1 MINTDLVTDVS
12 TPSTIPGS
20 DTQVGI
26 EINPAVAELGSN
38 LGSGDTVVSAPRPTV
53 RTFQPS
59 NSLEP
64 MLEKAGN
71 IVSLGAYLTEES
83 LYRAIYD
90 GLEEP
95 EFQRDSTFDAA
106 KTLQQDRE
114 AVKLNPDFHK
124 ELLGS
129 VSNDDYQY
137 RWGRIKDK
145 QIAQTAMSEAPV
157 GAFVGAVMDADLLL
171 GLGVTKAVR
180 IIGLA
185 TRIGAPYAL
194 SVIAGTKRS
203 LAAGGAVLGGTVVG
217 STSYALGRSNEH
229 VLWDAVGGAVGG
241 LLDGFTAAPK
251 VSRVM
256 PTVNNPRPVVFDD
269 TTDAIVSGK
278 FNRPDLDLQ
287 DSPVPY
293 YKGASGKRVRVEPSS
308 AGHVTREVQDIS
320 EVGKYSRLVKSGR
333 LVLPKDTPVVYIPEE
348 DALYITKGALGTPEG
363 QGALLR
369 ELGARATASRVL
381 GKETVLDMIDHV
393 QHLAAAG
400 NSTAKAALDFASNAP
415 DLYKGITALGR
426 YVELNAANV
435 NDSVIN
441 RLLVSVREW
450 LRGMGV
456 HVQYTDTDL
465 VQMIRKSMKEVPE
478 HGSYP
483 NKGIV
488 YHGTTVRGIDQLRMQ
503 YAKSGEGAQAFGYG
517 HYVTTDE
524 GLAAAYKANVGTIKG
539 VHPEAGTV
547 YALRRNF
554 DDSEVVDFDSTVQ
567 PQKVTEVFNQHGI
580 TSGTGKDMYNALSAK
595 LGSDKAASDALVAG
609 GVKGNKYKTG
619 RARKGKG
626 DASNYVVFE
635 DSGLTLIRDLS
646 VNGRGAKTGAV
657 PSSAGTGSAVGTAGP
672 VGGASVPPSAIS
684 QSAVPPNSVTA
695 PVGSTAPAGS
705 LPSTADLGAE
715 TVPLTQR
722 EAISTF
728 NPGFKQYVA
737 SWDKLNAYSPDLAN
751 KLLAN
756 PMDDVAESA
765 VVWGRSTWLEAD
777 RALYGLEQA
786 IKAEVPRWKS
796 WFPQTRA
803 RARAETAELGRAA
816 RQWLNNAQQIE
827 ARGGTP
833 VPPTDPRVKRIVDAY
848 TEGNFGTIMGTRAQE
863 AGVFGAD
870 ALSPSKYYVPVRHS
884 YLKMQEFVAQG
895 KGSWTDLHK
904 MYGQQIARIYPRLIT
919 PVENGGLG
927 LSPEALGKKFVYTQ
941 KLRQAD
947 PKAQAFR
954 GTTQDELAEVLR
966 AEGVEEGKIKGLLST
981 LQPKADEAGKQKN
994 LRTRMDWDY
1003 EGTYLG
1009 SKGQVMSINEFMDDD
1024 LLGSLQTYARN
1035 MSGRIGLARVGFTK
1049 ESDLDDAIGKALDN
1063 LPAAER
1069 QKAQE
1074 FFGNVKAQLLGQPV
1088 GEAAPDW
1095 FRTLT
1100 SYGASTQLGNSGVYA
1115 IADYAQLVN
1124 EFGVSTVAK
1133 HFLKSLSGVINA
1145 KSITKEQAET
1155 IQQVISG
1162 QLFAEG
1168 RVRPYVT
1175 HLEDN
1180 WVGPAGSIH
1189 EVAQYGGQYIKYL
1202 NGSEFM
1208 RRHQINAV
1216 AGIMDELVGNLADVR
1231 KAQDSAKYFKSLN
1244 MSDTDIAA
1252 ATAQVQRHGT
1262 VIDNWD
1268 AAVKTKMM
1276 NTLISATDN
1285 IAITIR
1291 AGEQPAFIEHSAI
1304 GRVLFPYMRYVFGA
1318 NQKILRR
1325 NYKRN
1330 GAMGVALYMSAAIPL
1345 SVVSGMMSNIV
1356 QGRDPEEDLVARTIR
1371 SLPGLGVAS
1380 LAADGFMQGDVGGT
1394 APVFAGPNNLFQM
1407 VDKLKR
1413 GELEVQDV
1421 LKAVPGANVFI
1432 PTRWLINSTK
1442 ED

>member
-1 MINTDLVTDVS
+1 MINTDLVTDAS
-12 TPSTIPGS
+12 TPSTIPGN

-38 LGSGDTVVSAPRPTV
+38 LGSGNTAVVSAPRPTV

-64 MLEKAGN
+64 MLEEAGN

-106 KTLQQDRE
+106 KTLQQDKG
-114 AVKLNPDFHK
+114 AGKLNPDFQK

-129 VSNDDYQY
+129 VSLDDYQY

-171 GLGVTKAVR
+171 GFGVTKAVR
-180 IIGLA
+180 TIGLA
-185 TRIGAPYAL
+185 TRIGAPYSPA
-194 SVIAGTKRS
+194 VIASTRRS
-203 LAAGGAVLGGTVVG
+203 LAAGGAVLGGAVVG
-217 STSYALGRSNEH
+217 SASYSLGRSNEE

-241 LLDGFTAAPK
+241 LLDGFTAIPK
-251 VSRVM
+251 VASTM
-256 PTVNNPRPVVFDD
+256 PTVP
-269 TTDAIVSGK
+269 
-278 FNRPDLDLQ
+278 
-287 DSPVPY
+287 
-293 YKGASGKRVRVEPSS
+293 
-308 AGHVTREVQDIS
+308 
-320 EVGKYSRLVKSGR
+320 
-333 LVLPKDTPVVYIPEE
+333 
-348 DALYITKGALGTPEG
+348 
-363 QGALLR
+363 
-369 ELGARATASRVL
+369 
-381 GKETVLDMIDHV
+381 
-393 QHLAAAG
+393 
-400 NSTAKAALDFASNAP
+400 
-415 DLYKGITALGR
+415 
-426 YVELNAANV
+426 NAAT
-435 NDSVIN
+435 
-441 RLLVSVREW
+441 
-450 LRGMGV
+450 
-456 HVQYTDTDL
+456 QP
-465 VQMIRKSMKEVPE
+465 Q
-478 HGSYP
+478 
-483 NKGIV
+483 
-488 YHGTTVRGIDQLRMQ
+488 
-503 YAKSGEGAQAFGYG
+503 AAQA
-517 HYVTTDE
+517 
-524 GLAAAYKANVGTIKG
+524 
-539 VHPEAGTV
+539 
-547 YALRRNF
+547 
-554 DDSEVVDFDSTVQ
+554 
-567 PQKVTEVFNQHGI
+567 
-580 TSGTGKDMYNALSAK
+580 
-595 LGSDKAASDALVAG
+595 
-609 GVKGNKYKTG
+609 
-619 RARKGKG
+619 
-626 DASNYVVFE
+626 
-635 DSGLTLIRDLS
+635 
-646 VNGRGAKTGAV
+646 
-657 PSSAGTGSAVGTAGP
+657 
-672 VGGASVPPSAIS
+672 AIS
-684 QSAVPPNSVTA
+684 SY
-695 PVGSTAPAGS
+695 
-705 LPSTADLGAE
+705 
-715 TVPLTQR
+715 
-722 EAISTF
+722 
-728 NPGFKQYVA
+728 NPGFKQYVS
-737 SWDKLNAYSPDLAN
+737 SWDKLNGYSPDLAN

-765 VVWGRSTWLEAD
+765 VAYGRSTLLEAD
-777 RALYGLEQA
+777 RALVPLEQA
-786 IKAEVPRWKS
+786 IKAEVPGWRS
-796 WFPQTRA
+796 VFPQTRA
-803 RARAETAELGRAA
+803 KARAETAELGRAA

-919 PVENGGLG
+919 PRENGGLG
-927 LSPEALGKKFVYTQ
+927 LRPEALGKKFVYTQ

-1124 EFGVSTVAK
+1124 EFGVATVAR

-1231 KAQDSAKYFKSLN
+1231 KAEASAKYFKSLN

-1252 ATAQVQRHGT
+1252 ATVQVQKHGT

-1268 AAVKTKMM
+1268 ATVKAKMM

-1291 AGEQPAFIEHSAI
+1291 TGEQPAFIEHSAI

-1325 NYKRN
+1325 NYRRN
-1330 GAMGVALYMSAAIPL
+1330 GAMGVALYMTAAIPL
-1345 SVVSGMMSNIV
+1345 SVVAGMMSNII

-1371 SLPGLGVAS
+1371 SLPGLGIAS
-1380 LAADGFMQGDVGGT
+1380 LASDGFIQGDVGGT

-1421 LKAVPGANVFI
+1421 LKAVPGANVFL

>member
-12 TPSTIPGS
+12 TSSTIPGS

-38 LGSGDTVVSAPRPTV
+38 LGSGNTAVVSAPRPTV
-53 RTFQPS
+53 PTFQPS
-59 NSLEP
+59 SSLAP
-64 MLEKAGN
+64 MLEEAGFFAGA
-71 IVSLGAYLTEES
+71 GAYLTEGS
-83 LYRAIYD
+83 LYRAMYD
-90 GLEEP
+90 GLDEP

-106 KTLQQDRE
+106 KTLQQDKE
-114 AVKLNPDFHK
+114 AIRLNPDFQK

-129 VSNDDYQY
+129 VSRDDYQY

-180 IIGLA
+180 TIGLT
-185 TRIGAPYAL
+185 TRIGAPYAP
-194 SVIAGTKRS
+194 SVISGTKRS
-203 LAAGGAVLGGTVVG
+203 LAAGGAALGGTVVG
-217 STSYALGRSNEH
+217 GTSYALGRTNEE

-241 LLDGFTAAPK
+241 LLDGITYAPK

-256 PTVNNPRPVVFDD
+256 PTVHNPKPVVFDD
-269 TTDAIVSGK
+269 TTDAILAGK
-278 FNRPDLDLQ
+278 FDRPNLDLQ

-293 YKGASGKRVRVEPSS
+293 YRDARGGRVRVEPNS
-308 AGHVTREVQDIS
+308 AVHVTREVQDIA
-320 EVGKYSRLVKSGR
+320 EVGRYSRLVKSGR
-333 LVLPKDTPVVYIPEE
+333 LVLPKDAPVVYIPEE
-348 DALYITKGALGTPEG
+348 DALYITKGALDTPEG

-400 NSTAKAALDFASNAP
+400 NSNAKAAVDFANNAP

-426 YVELNAANV
+426 YVELNAGNV
-435 NDSVIN
+435 KDSVIN
-441 RLLVSVREW
+441 RLLVGVREW
-450 LRGMGV
+450 LRSMGV
-456 HVQYTDTDL
+456 HVQYSDTDL
-465 VQMIRKSMKEVPE
+465 VQMIRKSMKEVPG

-503 YAKSGEGAQAFGYG
+503 YAKSGEGAQAFGFG

-524 GLAAAYKANVGTIKG
+524 GLAAAYKANVGSIKG

-554 DDSEVVDFDSTVQ
+554 DDTEVVDFDSVVQ
-567 PQKVTEVFNQHGI
+567 APKVKAVFTQYGI

-595 LGSDKAASDALVAG
+595 LGSDKAASDALLAG

-626 DASNYVVFE
+626 EAYNYVVF
-635 DSGLTLIRDLS
+635 DDAGLTLLRDLS
-646 VNGRGAKTGAV
+646 APAQLPAPKTK
-657 PSSAGTGSAVGTAGP
+657 PTP
-672 VGGASVPPSAIS
+672 VTV
-684 QSAVPPNSVTA
+684 
-695 PVGSTAPAGS
+695 PVGSSTSAVELPAS
-705 LPSTADLGAE
+705 ADSTVH
-715 TVPLTQR
+715 TVPDAQR
-722 EAISTF
+722 EAINTY
-728 NPGFKQYVA
+728 NPGFGQYVA
-737 SWDKLNAYSPDLAN
+737 SWDKLNAYSPNLAN

-786 IKAEVPRWKS
+786 IKAEVPGWRS
-796 WFPQTRA
+796 IFPQTRA
-803 RARAETAELGRAA
+803 KARAETAELGRAA

-919 PVENGGLG
+919 PMENGGLG

-1009 SKGQVMSINEFMDDD
+1009 TKGQVMSINEFMDDD

-1133 HFLKSLSGVINA
+1133 HFLKSTRGVINA
-1145 KSITKEQAET
+1145 NSITKEQAET

-1231 KAQDSAKYFKSLN
+1231 KAEASAKYFRSLN
-1244 MSDTDIAA
+1244 MSDTDIAE

-1268 AAVKTKMM
+1268 AAVKAKMM

-1325 NYKRN
+1325 NYRRN
-1330 GAMGVALYMSAAIPL
+1330 GVMGVALYMSAAIPL
-1345 SVVSGMMSNIV
+1345 SVVAGMMSNII
-1356 QGRDPEEDLVARTIR
+1356 QGRDPEEDLVARTVR

-1394 APVFAGPNNLFQM
+1394 APVFAGPNNLFQL

-1421 LKAVPGANVFI
+1421 LKAVPGANVLL

>member
-1 MINTDLVTDVS
+1 MINTDLVTDAS
-12 TPSTIPGS
+12 TPGTIPGS

-53 RTFQPS
+53 PTFQPS

-64 MLEKAGN
+64 MLEEAGFF
-71 IVSLGAYLTEES
+71 VGAWAYLTEAS
-83 LYRAIYD
+83 LYRAMYD
-90 GLEEP
+90 GLDEP

-106 KTLQQDRE
+106 RTLQQDRE
-114 AVKLNPDFHK
+114 AGKLNPDFQK

-129 VSNDDYQY
+129 VSNDDYKY
-137 RWGRIKDK
+137 RWGRIRDK
-145 QIAQTAMSEAPV
+145 QIAHTAMSEAPV

-180 IIGLA
+180 TIGLA
-185 TRIGAPYAL
+185 TRIGTPYAP
-194 SVIAGTKRS
+194 SVIAGTRRS
-203 LAAGGAVLGGTVVG
+203 LATGGAVLGGTVVG
-217 STSYALGRSNEH
+217 GTSYALGRTNEE

-241 LLDGFTAAPK
+241 LLDGVTYAPK
-251 VSRVM
+251 VSRIM
-256 PTVNNPRPVVFDD
+256 PTVHNPKPIVFDD
-269 TTDAIVSGK
+269 TTDAILTGK
-278 FNRPDLDLQ
+278 FDRPNLDLQ

-293 YKGASGKRVRVEPSS
+293 YRDARGGRVRVEPSS
-308 AGHVTREVQDIS
+308 AVHVAREVQDIA
-320 EVGKYSRLVKSGR
+320 EVGRYSRLVKSGR
-333 LVLPKDTPVVYIPEE
+333 LVLPKDAPVVYIPEE
-348 DALYITKGALGTPEG
+348 DALYITKGALDTPEG

-381 GKETVLDMIDHV
+381 GKETVLDMVDHV

-400 NSTAKAALDFASNAP
+400 NSTAKAAIDFASNAP

-426 YVELNAANV
+426 YVELNAGNV
-435 NDSVIN
+435 KDSVIN
-441 RLLVSVREW
+441 RLLVRVREW
-450 LRGMGV
+450 LRSMGV
-456 HVQYTDTDL
+456 HVQYSDTDL

-488 YHGTTVRGIDQLRMQ
+488 YHGTTIRGIDQLRMQ
-503 YAKSGEGAQAFGYG
+503 YAKSGGGAQAFGFG

-524 GLAAAYKANVGTIKG
+524 GLAAAYKANVGSIKG

-554 DDSEVVDFDSTVQ
+554 DDTEVVDFDSVVQ
-567 PQKVTEVFNQHGI
+567 APKVKAVFTQYGI

-595 LGSDKAASDALVAG
+595 LGSDKAASDALLAG

-626 DASNYVVFE
+626 EASNYVVF
-635 DSGLTLIRDLS
+635 DDAGLTVLRDLS
-646 VNGRGAKTGAV
+646 APTQV
-657 PSSAGTGSAVGTAGP
+657 PTPKPKPT
-672 VGGASVPPSAIS
+672 
-684 QSAVPPNSVTA
+684 
-695 PVGSTAPAGS
+695 PA
-705 LPSTADLGAE
+705 
-715 TVPLTQR
+715 TVPDAQR
-722 EAISTF
+722 EAINTF
-728 NPGFKQYVA
+728 NPGFGQYVA

-751 KLLAN
+751 RLLAN

-827 ARGGTP
+827 ARGGVP

-919 PVENGGLG
+919 PAENGGLG

-1009 SKGQVMSINEFMDDD
+1009 TKGQVMSINEFMDDD

-1035 MSGRIGLARVGFTK
+1035 MSGRIGLARMGFTK
-1049 ESDLDDAIGKALDN
+1049 ESELDDAIGKALDN

-1189 EVAQYGGQYIKYL
+1189 EVAQYGGQYIQYL

-1231 KAQDSAKYFKSLN
+1231 KAQDSAKYFRSLN
-1244 MSDTDIAA
+1244 MSDTDIAE

-1268 AAVKTKMM
+1268 AAVKAKMM

-1325 NYKRN
+1325 NYRRN
-1330 GAMGVALYMSAAIPL
+1330 GVMGVALYMSAAIPL
-1345 SVVSGMMSNIV
+1345 SVVSGMMSNII

-1407 VDKLKR
+1407 ADKLKR

-1421 LKAVPGANVFI
+1421 LKAAPGANVFL

>member
-38 LGSGDTVVSAPRPTV
+38 LGSGGTAVVSAPRPTV

-64 MLEKAGN
+64 MLEEAGFF
-71 IVSLGAYLTEES
+71 VGAGAYLTEES
-83 LYRAIYD
+83 LFRAMYD
-90 GLEEP
+90 GLDEP
-95 EFQRDSTFDAA
+95 EFQWDSTFDAA

-114 AVKLNPDFHK
+114 AGKLNPDFQK

-129 VSNDDYQY
+129 VSNDDYKY
-137 RWGRIKDK
+137 RWGRIRDK
-145 QIAQTAMSEAPV
+145 QIAHTAMSEAPV

-180 IIGLA
+180 TIGLT
-185 TRIGAPYAL
+185 TRIGAPYAP
-194 SVIAGTKRS
+194 SVIAGTRRS
-203 LAAGGAVLGGTVVG
+203 LAAGGAALGGTVVG
-217 STSYALGRSNEH
+217 GTSYALGRTNEE

-241 LLDGFTAAPK
+241 LLDGFTAVPK
-251 VSRVM
+251 AAATL
-256 PTVNNPRPVVFDD
+256 PTVPN
-269 TTDAIVSGK
+269 
-278 FNRPDLDLQ
+278 
-287 DSPVPY
+287 
-293 YKGASGKRVRVEPSS
+293 
-308 AGHVTREVQDIS
+308 AGTQ
-320 EVGKYSRLVKSGR
+320 
-333 LVLPKDTPVVYIPEE
+333 PQ
-348 DALYITKGALGTPEG
+348 A
-363 QGALLR
+363 
-369 ELGARATASRVL
+369 
-381 GKETVLDMIDHV
+381 
-393 QHLAAAG
+393 
-400 NSTAKAALDFASNAP
+400 
-415 DLYKGITALGR
+415 
-426 YVELNAANV
+426 
-435 NDSVIN
+435 
-441 RLLVSVREW
+441 
-450 LRGMGV
+450 
-456 HVQYTDTDL
+456 
-465 VQMIRKSMKEVPE
+465 
-478 HGSYP
+478 
-483 NKGIV
+483 
-488 YHGTTVRGIDQLRMQ
+488 
-503 YAKSGEGAQAFGYG
+503 AQA
-517 HYVTTDE
+517 
-524 GLAAAYKANVGTIKG
+524 
-539 VHPEAGTV
+539 
-547 YALRRNF
+547 
-554 DDSEVVDFDSTVQ
+554 
-567 PQKVTEVFNQHGI
+567 
-580 TSGTGKDMYNALSAK
+580 
-595 LGSDKAASDALVAG
+595 
-609 GVKGNKYKTG
+609 
-619 RARKGKG
+619 
-626 DASNYVVFE
+626 
-635 DSGLTLIRDLS
+635 
-646 VNGRGAKTGAV
+646 
-657 PSSAGTGSAVGTAGP
+657 
-672 VGGASVPPSAIS
+672 AIS
-684 QSAVPPNSVTA
+684 S
-695 PVGSTAPAGS
+695 
-705 LPSTADLGAE
+705 
-715 TVPLTQR
+715 
-722 EAISTF
+722 F
-728 NPGFKQYVA
+728 NPGFGQYMS
-737 SWDKLNAYSPDLAN
+737 SWDKLNGYSPDLASQ
-751 KLLAN
+751 LLAN

-765 VVWGRSTWLEAD
+765 VAYGRSTLLEAD
-777 RALYGLEQA
+777 RALVPLEQA
-786 IKAEVPRWKS
+786 IKAEVPGWRS
-796 WFPQTRA
+796 VFPQTRA

-827 ARGGTP
+827 ARGGVP

-848 TEGNFGTIMGTRAQE
+848 TEGNFGTIVGTRAQE

-870 ALSPSKYYVPVRHS
+870 ALTPSKYYVPVRHS

-919 PVENGGLG
+919 PMENGGLG

-1009 SKGQVMSINEFMDDD
+1009 SKGQVVSINEFMDDD

-1100 SYGASTQLGNSGVYA
+1100 SYGASTQLGNSGMYA
-1115 IADYAQLVN
+1115 IADYAQLIN

-1133 HFLKSLSGVINA
+1133 HFLKSTKGVINA

-1180 WVGPAGSIH
+1180 WIGPAGSIH

-1231 KAQDSAKYFKSLN
+1231 KAEASAKYFRSLN
-1244 MSDTDIAA
+1244 MSDADIAA
-1252 ATAQVQRHGT
+1252 ATSQVQRHGT

-1268 AAVKTKMM
+1268 AAVKAKMM

-1325 NYKRN
+1325 NYRRN
-1330 GAMGVALYMSAAIPL
+1330 GVMGVALYMSAAIPL
-1345 SVVSGMMSNIV
+1345 SVVAGMMSNII
-1356 QGRDPEEDLVARTIR
+1356 QGRDPEEDLVARTVR

-1421 LKAVPGANVFI
+1421 LKAVPGANVFL

>member
-1 MINTDLVTDVS
+1 MINTDLVADAS

-38 LGSGDTVVSAPRPTV
+38 LGSGGTVVSAPRPTV
-53 RTFQPS
+53 HTFQPS

-64 MLEKAGN
+64 MLEEAGFF
-71 IVSLGAYLTEES
+71 VGAGAYLTEES
-83 LYRAIYD
+83 LFRAMYD
-90 GLEEP
+90 GLDEP

-106 KTLQQDRE
+106 KTLQQDKE
-114 AVKLNPDFHK
+114 AVKLNPDFQK
-124 ELLGS
+124 GLLGS
-129 VSNDDYQY
+129 VSLDDYQY

-157 GAFVGAVMDADLLL
+157 GAFVGAVTDADLLL
-171 GLGVTKAVR
+171 GLGLTKVVR
-180 IIGLA
+180 TIGLA
-185 TRIGAPYAL
+185 TRIGAPYAP
-194 SVIAGTKRS
+194 SVIAGTRRS
-203 LAAGGAVLGGTVVG
+203 LAAGGAALGGTVVG
-217 STSYALGRSNEH
+217 GTSYALGRTNAE

-241 LLDGFTAAPK
+241 LLDGFTAVPK
-251 VSRVM
+251 AAATL
-256 PTVNNPRPVVFDD
+256 PTVPN
-269 TTDAIVSGK
+269 
-278 FNRPDLDLQ
+278 
-287 DSPVPY
+287 
-293 YKGASGKRVRVEPSS
+293 
-308 AGHVTREVQDIS
+308 AGTQ
-320 EVGKYSRLVKSGR
+320 
-333 LVLPKDTPVVYIPEE
+333 PQ
-348 DALYITKGALGTPEG
+348 A
-363 QGALLR
+363 
-369 ELGARATASRVL
+369 
-381 GKETVLDMIDHV
+381 
-393 QHLAAAG
+393 
-400 NSTAKAALDFASNAP
+400 
-415 DLYKGITALGR
+415 
-426 YVELNAANV
+426 
-435 NDSVIN
+435 
-441 RLLVSVREW
+441 
-450 LRGMGV
+450 
-456 HVQYTDTDL
+456 
-465 VQMIRKSMKEVPE
+465 
-478 HGSYP
+478 
-483 NKGIV
+483 
-488 YHGTTVRGIDQLRMQ
+488 
-503 YAKSGEGAQAFGYG
+503 AQA
-517 HYVTTDE
+517 
-524 GLAAAYKANVGTIKG
+524 
-539 VHPEAGTV
+539 
-547 YALRRNF
+547 
-554 DDSEVVDFDSTVQ
+554 
-567 PQKVTEVFNQHGI
+567 
-580 TSGTGKDMYNALSAK
+580 
-595 LGSDKAASDALVAG
+595 
-609 GVKGNKYKTG
+609 
-619 RARKGKG
+619 
-626 DASNYVVFE
+626 
-635 DSGLTLIRDLS
+635 
-646 VNGRGAKTGAV
+646 
-657 PSSAGTGSAVGTAGP
+657 
-672 VGGASVPPSAIS
+672 AIS
-684 QSAVPPNSVTA
+684 S
-695 PVGSTAPAGS
+695 
-705 LPSTADLGAE
+705 
-715 TVPLTQR
+715 
-722 EAISTF
+722 F
-728 NPGFKQYVA
+728 NPGFGQYMS
-737 SWDKLNAYSPDLAN
+737 SWDKLNGYSPDLASR
-751 KLLAN
+751 LLAN

-765 VVWGRSTWLEAD
+765 VAYGRSTLLEAD

-786 IKAEVPRWKS
+786 IKAEVPGWRS
-796 WFPQTRA
+796 IFPQTRA

-833 VPPTDPRVKRIVDAY
+833 VPPADPRVKRIVDAY

-863 AGVFGAD
+863 VGVFGAD

-904 MYGQQIARIYPRLIT
+904 MYGQQIARIYPRLST

-1009 SKGQVMSINEFMDDD
+1009 SRGQVMSINEFMDDD

-1202 NGSEFM
+1202 NGSEFV

-1231 KAQDSAKYFKSLN
+1231 KAEASAKYFRSLN
-1244 MSDTDIAA
+1244 MSDTDIAE

-1262 VIDNWD
+1262 VIDNWN
-1268 AAVKTKMM
+1268 AAVKAKMM

-1325 NYKRN
+1325 NYRRN
-1330 GAMGVALYMSAAIPL
+1330 GVMGVALYMSAAIPL
-1345 SVVSGMMSNIV
+1345 SVVAGMMSNII
-1356 QGRDPEEDLVARTIR
+1356 QGRDPEEDLVARTVR

-1421 LKAVPGANVFI
+1421 LKAVPGANVFL

-1442 ED
+1442 EE

>member
-1 MINTDLVTDVS
+1 MISTDLVTDAS
-12 TPSTIPGS
+12 TQSTIPGS

-38 LGSGDTVVSAPRPTV
+38 LSSGITVGGPRPTV
-53 RTFQPS
+53 PTFQPS
-59 NSLEP
+59 DSLGP
-64 MLEKAGN
+64 MLEEAGFF
-71 IVSLGAYLTEES
+71 VGAGAYLTEES
-83 LYRAIYD
+83 LFRAMYD
-90 GLEEP
+90 GLDEP

-106 KTLQQDRE
+106 KTLQQDKE
-114 AVKLNPDFHK
+114 AIKLNPDFQK

-129 VSNDDYQY
+129 VSQDDYQY

-157 GAFVGAVMDADLLL
+157 GAFVGAAADADLLL
-171 GLGVTKAVR
+171 GLGVTKGVR
-180 IIGLA
+180 TIGLTTKLGRAELA
-185 TRIGAPYAL
+185 TVGAGL
-194 SVIAGTKRS
+194 GAGTV
-203 LAAGGAVLGGTVVG
+203 GG
-217 STSYALGRSNEH
+217 TSYALGRSNEQ

-241 LLDGFTAAPK
+241 LLDGFTAVPK
-251 VSRVM
+251 ASATL
-256 PTVNNPRPVVFDD
+256 PTVPN
-269 TTDAIVSGK
+269 
-278 FNRPDLDLQ
+278 
-287 DSPVPY
+287 
-293 YKGASGKRVRVEPSS
+293 
-308 AGHVTREVQDIS
+308 AGTQ
-320 EVGKYSRLVKSGR
+320 
-333 LVLPKDTPVVYIPEE
+333 PE
-348 DALYITKGALGTPEG
+348 A
-363 QGALLR
+363 
-369 ELGARATASRVL
+369 
-381 GKETVLDMIDHV
+381 
-393 QHLAAAG
+393 
-400 NSTAKAALDFASNAP
+400 
-415 DLYKGITALGR
+415 
-426 YVELNAANV
+426 
-435 NDSVIN
+435 
-441 RLLVSVREW
+441 
-450 LRGMGV
+450 
-456 HVQYTDTDL
+456 
-465 VQMIRKSMKEVPE
+465 
-478 HGSYP
+478 
-483 NKGIV
+483 
-488 YHGTTVRGIDQLRMQ
+488 
-503 YAKSGEGAQAFGYG
+503 AQA
-517 HYVTTDE
+517 
-524 GLAAAYKANVGTIKG
+524 
-539 VHPEAGTV
+539 
-547 YALRRNF
+547 
-554 DDSEVVDFDSTVQ
+554 
-567 PQKVTEVFNQHGI
+567 
-580 TSGTGKDMYNALSAK
+580 
-595 LGSDKAASDALVAG
+595 
-609 GVKGNKYKTG
+609 
-619 RARKGKG
+619 
-626 DASNYVVFE
+626 
-635 DSGLTLIRDLS
+635 
-646 VNGRGAKTGAV
+646 
-657 PSSAGTGSAVGTAGP
+657 
-672 VGGASVPPSAIS
+672 AIS
-684 QSAVPPNSVTA
+684 SY
-695 PVGSTAPAGS
+695 
-705 LPSTADLGAE
+705 
-715 TVPLTQR
+715 
-722 EAISTF
+722 
-728 NPGFKQYVA
+728 NPGFGQYVS
-737 SWDKLNAYSPDLAN
+737 SWDKLNGYSPDLAN
-751 KLLAN
+751 QLLAN

-765 VVWGRSTWLEAD
+765 VAYGRSTLLEAD
-777 RALYGLEQA
+777 RALVPLEQA
-786 IKAEVPRWKS
+786 IKAEVPGWRS
-796 WFPQTRA
+796 VFPQTRA

-816 RQWLNNAQQIE
+816 RQWLNTAQQIE

-833 VPPTDPRVKRIVDAY
+833 VPPTDPRIKRIVDAY
-848 TEGNFGTIMGTRAQE
+848 TEGNFGTVVGTRAQE

-870 ALSPSKYYVPVRHS
+870 ALTPSKYYVPVRHS
-884 YLKMQEFVAQG
+884 YLKMQEFVEQG

-904 MYGQQIARIYPRLIT
+904 MYGQQIARIYPRLTT
-919 PVENGGLG
+919 PAANGGLG
-927 LSPEALGKKFVYTQ
+927 LTPEALGKKFVYTQ

-1049 ESDLDDAIGKALDN
+1049 ESDLDDAIDKALDN

-1074 FFGNVKAQLLGQPV
+1074 FFGNVKSQLLGQPV

-1100 SYGASTQLGNSGVYA
+1100 SYGASTQLGNSGMYA
-1115 IADYAQLVN
+1115 IADYAQLIN

-1133 HFLKSLSGVINA
+1133 HFLKSAKGVINA
-1145 KSITKEQAET
+1145 KSITKAEAEN

-1168 RVRPYVT
+1168 RVRPFVT

-1202 NGSEFM
+1202 NGSEFV

-1231 KAQDSAKYFKSLN
+1231 KAQDSAKYFRSLN
-1244 MSDTDIAA
+1244 MSDTDIAE
-1252 ATAQVQRHGT
+1252 ATTQVQKHGT

-1268 AAVKTKMM
+1268 AAVKAKMM

-1325 NYKRN
+1325 NYSR
-1330 GAMGVALYMSAAIPL
+1330 GGTMGVALYMSAAIPL
-1345 SVVSGMMSNIV
+1345 SVVAGMMSNIV
-1356 QGRDPEEDLVARTIR
+1356 QGRDPEEDLIARTVR
-1371 SLPGLGVAS
+1371 SLPGLGIAS

-1421 LKAVPGANVFI
+1421 LKAVPGANVFL

>member
-1 MINTDLVTDVS
+1 MINTDLVTDAS
-12 TPSTIPGS
+12 TPSTIPGN

-38 LGSGDTVVSAPRPTV
+38 LGSGNTAVVSAPRPTV
-53 RTFQPS
+53 PTFQPS

-64 MLEKAGN
+64 MLEEAEFFVGA
-71 IVSLGAYLTEES
+71 GAYLTEES
-83 LYRAIYD
+83 LFRAMYD
-90 GLEEP
+90 GLDEP

-106 KTLQQDRE
+106 KTLQQDKE
-114 AVKLNPDFHK
+114 AGKLNPDFQK

-129 VSNDDYQY
+129 VSQDDYQY

-157 GAFVGAVMDADLLL
+157 GAFVGAVADADLLL

-180 IIGLA
+180 TIGLT
-185 TRIGAPYAL
+185 TRIGAPYSP
-194 SVIAGTKRS
+194 SVIAGTRRS
-203 LAAGGAVLGGTVVG
+203 LATGGAVLGGAVVG
-217 STSYALGRSNEH
+217 GTSYSLGRSNEQ
-229 VLWDAVGGAVGG
+229 VLWEAVGGAVGG
-241 LLDGFTAAPK
+241 LLDGFTAIPK
-251 VSRVM
+251 ASRTL
-256 PTVNNPRPVVFDD
+256 PTVPNA
-269 TTDAIVSGK
+269 TE
-278 FNRPDLDLQ
+278 Q
-287 DSPVPY
+287 
-293 YKGASGKRVRVEPSS
+293 
-308 AGHVTREVQDIS
+308 
-320 EVGKYSRLVKSGR
+320 
-333 LVLPKDTPVVYIPEE
+333 PE
-348 DALYITKGALGTPEG
+348 A
-363 QGALLR
+363 
-369 ELGARATASRVL
+369 
-381 GKETVLDMIDHV
+381 
-393 QHLAAAG
+393 
-400 NSTAKAALDFASNAP
+400 
-415 DLYKGITALGR
+415 
-426 YVELNAANV
+426 
-435 NDSVIN
+435 
-441 RLLVSVREW
+441 
-450 LRGMGV
+450 
-456 HVQYTDTDL
+456 
-465 VQMIRKSMKEVPE
+465 
-478 HGSYP
+478 
-483 NKGIV
+483 
-488 YHGTTVRGIDQLRMQ
+488 
-503 YAKSGEGAQAFGYG
+503 AQA
-517 HYVTTDE
+517 
-524 GLAAAYKANVGTIKG
+524 AI
-539 VHPEAGTV
+539 
-547 YALRRNF
+547 
-554 DDSEVVDFDSTVQ
+554 
-567 PQKVTEVFNQHGI
+567 
-580 TSGTGKDMYNALSAK
+580 
-595 LGSDKAASDALVAG
+595 AS
-609 GVKGNKYKTG
+609 
-619 RARKGKG
+619 
-626 DASNYVVFE
+626 
-635 DSGLTLIRDLS
+635 
-646 VNGRGAKTGAV
+646 
-657 PSSAGTGSAVGTAGP
+657 
-672 VGGASVPPSAIS
+672 
-684 QSAVPPNSVTA
+684 
-695 PVGSTAPAGS
+695 
-705 LPSTADLGAE
+705 
-715 TVPLTQR
+715 
-722 EAISTF
+722 F
-728 NPGFKQYVA
+728 NPGFGQYMS
-737 SWDKLNAYSPDLAN
+737 SWDKLNGYSPDLASR
-751 KLLAN
+751 LLAN

-765 VVWGRSTWLEAD
+765 VAYGRSTLLEAD

-786 IKAEVPRWKS
+786 IKAEVPGWRS
-796 WFPQTRA
+796 IFPQTRA

-816 RQWLNNAQQIE
+816 RQWLNTAQQIE
-827 ARGGTP
+827 ARGGVP

-1009 SKGQVMSINEFMDDD
+1009 TKGQVMSINEFMDDD

-1100 SYGASTQLGNSGVYA
+1100 SYGASTQLGNSGIYA

-1231 KAQDSAKYFKSLN
+1231 KAEASAKYFRSLN
-1244 MSDTDIAA
+1244 MSDTDIAE
-1252 ATAQVQRHGT
+1252 ATAQVQKHGT

-1268 AAVKTKMM
+1268 TAVKAKMM

-1325 NYKRN
+1325 NYRRN

-1345 SVVSGMMSNIV
+1345 SVVSGMMSNII
-1356 QGRDPEEDLVARTIR
+1356 QGRDPEEDLVARTVR

-1380 LAADGFMQGDVGGT
+1380 LAADGFIQGDVGGT

-1421 LKAVPGANVFI
+1421 LKAVPGANVFL

-1442 ED
+1442 EE

>member
-53 RTFQPS
+53 PTFQPS

-64 MLEKAGN
+64 MLEEAGFF
-71 IVSLGAYLTEES
+71 VGAGAYLTEAS
-83 LYRAIYD
+83 LYRAMYD
-90 GLEEP
+90 GLDEP

-114 AVKLNPDFHK
+114 AGTLNPDFQK

-129 VSNDDYQY
+129 VSNDDYKY
-137 RWGRIKDK
+137 RWGRIRDK
-145 QIAQTAMSEAPV
+145 QIAHTAMSEAPV

-180 IIGLA
+180 TIGLT
-185 TRIGAPYAL
+185 TRIGVPYSP
-194 SVIAGTKRS
+194 SVIAGNRRS

-217 STSYALGRSNEH
+217 GTSYALGRTNEE

-241 LLDGFTAAPK
+241 LLDGFTAIPK
-251 VSRVM
+251 ASRTL
-256 PTVNNPRPVVFDD
+256 PTVPNAAEQPEAAQ
-269 TTDAIVSGK
+269 DAI
-278 FNRPDLDLQ
+278 
-287 DSPVPY
+287 
-293 YKGASGKRVRVEPSS
+293 SS
-308 AGHVTREVQDIS
+308 
-320 EVGKYSRLVKSGR
+320 Y
-333 LVLPKDTPVVYIPEE
+333 
-348 DALYITKGALGTPEG
+348 
-363 QGALLR
+363 
-369 ELGARATASRVL
+369 
-381 GKETVLDMIDHV
+381 
-393 QHLAAAG
+393 
-400 NSTAKAALDFASNAP
+400 
-415 DLYKGITALGR
+415 
-426 YVELNAANV
+426 
-435 NDSVIN
+435 
-441 RLLVSVREW
+441 
-450 LRGMGV
+450 
-456 HVQYTDTDL
+456 
-465 VQMIRKSMKEVPE
+465 
-478 HGSYP
+478 
-483 NKGIV
+483 
-488 YHGTTVRGIDQLRMQ
+488 
-503 YAKSGEGAQAFGYG
+503 
-517 HYVTTDE
+517 
-524 GLAAAYKANVGTIKG
+524 
-539 VHPEAGTV
+539 
-547 YALRRNF
+547 
-554 DDSEVVDFDSTVQ
+554 
-567 PQKVTEVFNQHGI
+567 
-580 TSGTGKDMYNALSAK
+580 
-595 LGSDKAASDALVAG
+595 
-609 GVKGNKYKTG
+609 
-619 RARKGKG
+619 
-626 DASNYVVFE
+626 
-635 DSGLTLIRDLS
+635 
-646 VNGRGAKTGAV
+646 
-657 PSSAGTGSAVGTAGP
+657 
-672 VGGASVPPSAIS
+672 
-684 QSAVPPNSVTA
+684 
-695 PVGSTAPAGS
+695 
-705 LPSTADLGAE
+705 
-715 TVPLTQR
+715 
-722 EAISTF
+722 
-728 NPGFKQYVA
+728 NPGFSQYMS
-737 SWDKLNAYSPDLAN
+737 SWDKLNGYSPGLASR
-751 KLLAN
+751 LLAN

-765 VVWGRSTWLEAD
+765 VAYGRSTILEAD
-777 RALYGLEQA
+777 RALVPLEQA
-786 IKAEVPRWKS
+786 IKAEVPGWRS
-796 WFPQTRA
+796 IFPQTRA

-827 ARGGTP
+827 ARGGVP

-870 ALSPSKYYVPVRHS
+870 ALTPSKYYVPVRHS
-884 YLKMQEFVAQG
+884 YLKMQEFIAQG

-904 MYGQQIARIYPRLIT
+904 LYGQQIARIYPRLIT
-919 PVENGGLG
+919 PAENGGLG

-1009 SKGQVMSINEFMDDD
+1009 TKGQVMSINEFMDDD

-1035 MSGRIGLARVGFTK
+1035 MSGRIGLARMGFTK
-1049 ESDLDDAIGKALDN
+1049 ESELDDAIGKALDN

-1100 SYGASTQLGNSGVYA
+1100 SYGASTQLGNSGMYA

-1216 AGIMDELVGNLADVR
+1216 AGIMDELVGNLAVVRKAEARAKYFRSLNMSDADVR
-1231 KAQDSAKYFKSLN
+1231 KAEASAKYFRSLN
-1244 MSDTDIAA
+1244 MSDTDIAE
-1252 ATAQVQRHGT
+1252 ATAQVQKHGT

-1268 AAVKTKMM
+1268 AAVKAKMM

-1330 GAMGVALYMSAAIPL
+1330 GVMGVALYMSAAIPL
-1345 SVVSGMMSNIV
+1345 SVVSGMMSNII

-1421 LKAVPGANVFI
+1421 LKTVPGANVFL

>member
-1 MINTDLVTDVS
+1 MINTDLVTDAS

-38 LGSGDTVVSAPRPTV
+38 LGSGDTVVPAPRPTV

-64 MLEKAGN
+64 MLEEAGN

-114 AVKLNPDFHK
+114 AVKLNPDFQK

-137 RWGRIKDK
+137 RWGRIRDK

-180 IIGLA
+180 TIGLA
-185 TRIGAPYAL
+185 TRMGAPYAP
-194 SVIAGTKRS
+194 SVIAGTRRS

-217 STSYALGRSNEH
+217 GTSYALGRTNEE

-241 LLDGFTAAPK
+241 ILDGFTAVPK
-251 VSRVM
+251 ASRTL
-256 PTVNNPRPVVFDD
+256 PTVPNAAEQPEAAQ
-269 TTDAIVSGK
+269 DAI
-278 FNRPDLDLQ
+278 
-287 DSPVPY
+287 
-293 YKGASGKRVRVEPSS
+293 SS
-308 AGHVTREVQDIS
+308 
-320 EVGKYSRLVKSGR
+320 Y
-333 LVLPKDTPVVYIPEE
+333 
-348 DALYITKGALGTPEG
+348 
-363 QGALLR
+363 
-369 ELGARATASRVL
+369 
-381 GKETVLDMIDHV
+381 
-393 QHLAAAG
+393 
-400 NSTAKAALDFASNAP
+400 
-415 DLYKGITALGR
+415 
-426 YVELNAANV
+426 
-435 NDSVIN
+435 
-441 RLLVSVREW
+441 
-450 LRGMGV
+450 
-456 HVQYTDTDL
+456 
-465 VQMIRKSMKEVPE
+465 
-478 HGSYP
+478 
-483 NKGIV
+483 
-488 YHGTTVRGIDQLRMQ
+488 
-503 YAKSGEGAQAFGYG
+503 
-517 HYVTTDE
+517 
-524 GLAAAYKANVGTIKG
+524 
-539 VHPEAGTV
+539 
-547 YALRRNF
+547 
-554 DDSEVVDFDSTVQ
+554 
-567 PQKVTEVFNQHGI
+567 
-580 TSGTGKDMYNALSAK
+580 
-595 LGSDKAASDALVAG
+595 
-609 GVKGNKYKTG
+609 
-619 RARKGKG
+619 
-626 DASNYVVFE
+626 
-635 DSGLTLIRDLS
+635 
-646 VNGRGAKTGAV
+646 
-657 PSSAGTGSAVGTAGP
+657 
-672 VGGASVPPSAIS
+672 
-684 QSAVPPNSVTA
+684 
-695 PVGSTAPAGS
+695 
-705 LPSTADLGAE
+705 
-715 TVPLTQR
+715 
-722 EAISTF
+722 

-786 IKAEVPRWKS
+786 IKAEVPGWRS
-796 WFPQTRA
+796 VFPQTRA

-884 YLKMQEFVAQG
+884 YLKMQEFIAQG

-947 PKAQAFR
+947 PKAQVFR

-1009 SKGQVMSINEFMDDD
+1009 TKGQVMSINEFMDDD

-1035 MSGRIGLARVGFTK
+1035 MSGRIGLARMGFTK
-1049 ESDLDDAIGKALDN
+1049 ESELDDAIGKALDN

-1115 IADYAQLVN
+1115 IADYAQLIN
-1124 EFGVSTVAK
+1124 EFVVSAVAK
-1133 HFLKSLSGVINA
+1133 HFLKGLSGVINA
-1145 KSITKEQAET
+1145 KSITKGQAET

-1208 RRHQINAV
+1208 RRHQINTV

-1231 KAQDSAKYFKSLN
+1231 KAEASAKYFRSLN
-1244 MSDTDIAA
+1244 MSDADIAA
-1252 ATAQVQRHGT
+1252 ATSQVQKHGT

-1268 AAVKTKMM
+1268 AAVKAKMM

-1330 GAMGVALYMSAAIPL
+1330 GVMGVALYMSAAIPL

-1356 QGRDPEEDLVARTIR
+1356 QGRDPEEDLVARTVR

-1421 LKAVPGANVFI
+1421 LKAVPGANVFL

>member
-1 MINTDLVTDVS
+1 MINTDLVTDAS

-38 LGSGDTVVSAPRPTV
+38 LSSGNTAVSAPRPTV
-53 RTFQPS
+53 PTFQPS

-64 MLEKAGN
+64 MLEKASN
-71 IVSLGAYLTEES
+71 IVAVGAYMVEAS
-83 LYRAIYD
+83 LYRAMYD
-90 GLEEP
+90 GLDEP

-106 KTLQQDRE
+106 KTLQQDKE
-114 AVKLNPDFHK
+114 AGKLNPDFQK

-137 RWGRIKDK
+137 RWGRIRDK
-145 QIAQTAMSEAPV
+145 QIAQIAMSEAPV
-157 GAFVGAVMDADLLL
+157 GAFVGAVADADLLL
-171 GLGVTKAVR
+171 GLGVTKGVR
-180 IIGLA
+180 TIGLA
-185 TRIGAPYAL
+185 TRIGAPYSP
-194 SVIAGTKRS
+194 SVIAGTRRS
-203 LAAGGAVLGGTVVG
+203 LAAGGAALGGTVVG
-217 STSYALGRSNEH
+217 GTSYALGRTNEE

-241 LLDGFTAAPK
+241 LLDGFTAVPK
-251 VSRVM
+251 ASRTL
-256 PTVNNPRPVVFDD
+256 PTVPN
-269 TTDAIVSGK
+269 
-278 FNRPDLDLQ
+278 
-287 DSPVPY
+287 
-293 YKGASGKRVRVEPSS
+293 
-308 AGHVTREVQDIS
+308 AGTQ
-320 EVGKYSRLVKSGR
+320 
-333 LVLPKDTPVVYIPEE
+333 PQ
-348 DALYITKGALGTPEG
+348 A
-363 QGALLR
+363 
-369 ELGARATASRVL
+369 
-381 GKETVLDMIDHV
+381 
-393 QHLAAAG
+393 
-400 NSTAKAALDFASNAP
+400 
-415 DLYKGITALGR
+415 
-426 YVELNAANV
+426 
-435 NDSVIN
+435 
-441 RLLVSVREW
+441 
-450 LRGMGV
+450 
-456 HVQYTDTDL
+456 
-465 VQMIRKSMKEVPE
+465 
-478 HGSYP
+478 
-483 NKGIV
+483 
-488 YHGTTVRGIDQLRMQ
+488 
-503 YAKSGEGAQAFGYG
+503 AQA
-517 HYVTTDE
+517 
-524 GLAAAYKANVGTIKG
+524 
-539 VHPEAGTV
+539 
-547 YALRRNF
+547 
-554 DDSEVVDFDSTVQ
+554 
-567 PQKVTEVFNQHGI
+567 
-580 TSGTGKDMYNALSAK
+580 
-595 LGSDKAASDALVAG
+595 
-609 GVKGNKYKTG
+609 
-619 RARKGKG
+619 
-626 DASNYVVFE
+626 
-635 DSGLTLIRDLS
+635 
-646 VNGRGAKTGAV
+646 
-657 PSSAGTGSAVGTAGP
+657 
-672 VGGASVPPSAIS
+672 AIS
-684 QSAVPPNSVTA
+684 S
-695 PVGSTAPAGS
+695 
-705 LPSTADLGAE
+705 
-715 TVPLTQR
+715 
-722 EAISTF
+722 F
-728 NPGFKQYVA
+728 NPGFGQYIS

-765 VVWGRSTWLEAD
+765 VAYGRSTLLEAD
-777 RALYGLEQA
+777 RALVPLERA
-786 IKAEVPRWKS
+786 IKAEVPGWRS
-796 WFPQTRA
+796 IFPQTRA

-827 ARGGTP
+827 ARGGVP

-863 AGVFGAD
+863 AGIFGAD
-870 ALSPSKYYVPVRHS
+870 ALTPSKYYVPVRHS

-1009 SKGQVMSINEFMDDD
+1009 SRGQVMSINEFMDDD

-1133 HFLKSLSGVINA
+1133 HFLKSTRGVINA

-1168 RVRPYVT
+1168 RVRPFIT

-1202 NGSEFM
+1202 NGSEFV

-1231 KAQDSAKYFKSLN
+1231 KAQASAKYFKSLN

-1268 AAVKTKMM
+1268 AAVKAKMM
-1276 NTLISATDN
+1276 NNLISATDN

-1325 NYKRN
+1325 NYRRN
-1330 GAMGVALYMSAAIPL
+1330 GVMGVALYMTAAIPL
-1345 SVVSGMMSNIV
+1345 SVVSGMMSNII
-1356 QGRDPEEDLVARTIR
+1356 QGRDPEEDLVARTVR

-1394 APVFAGPNNLFQM
+1394 APVFAGPNNLFQL

-1421 LKAVPGANVFI
+1421 LKAVPGANVLL

>member
-1 MINTDLVTDVS
+1 MINTDLVTDAS
-12 TPSTIPGS
+12 TPSTIPGN

-38 LGSGDTVVSAPRPTV
+38 LDSGNTAVVSAPRPTV
-53 RTFQPS
+53 PTFQPS

-64 MLEKAGN
+64 MLEEAGFF
-71 IVSLGAYLTEES
+71 VGAGAYLTEES
-83 LYRAIYD
+83 LFRAMYD
-90 GLEEP
+90 GLDEP

-106 KTLQQDRE
+106 KTLQQDRG
-114 AVKLNPDFHK
+114 AGKLSPDFQK

-129 VSNDDYQY
+129 VSHDDYQY

-157 GAFVGAVMDADLLL
+157 GAFTGAVMDADLLL
-171 GLGVTKAVR
+171 GLGVTKGVR
-180 IIGLA
+180 TIGLT
-185 TRIGAPYAL
+185 TRLGKAELSTVGAGIGA
-194 SVIAGTKRS
+194 G
-203 LAAGGAVLGGTVVG
+203 VVG
-217 STSYALGRSNEH
+217 GTSYALGRSNEQ

-241 LLDGFTAAPK
+241 LLDGFTAVPK
-251 VSRVM
+251 AAATL
-256 PTVNNPRPVVFDD
+256 PTVPN
-269 TTDAIVSGK
+269 
-278 FNRPDLDLQ
+278 
-287 DSPVPY
+287 
-293 YKGASGKRVRVEPSS
+293 
-308 AGHVTREVQDIS
+308 AGTQ
-320 EVGKYSRLVKSGR
+320 
-333 LVLPKDTPVVYIPEE
+333 PQ
-348 DALYITKGALGTPEG
+348 A
-363 QGALLR
+363 
-369 ELGARATASRVL
+369 
-381 GKETVLDMIDHV
+381 
-393 QHLAAAG
+393 
-400 NSTAKAALDFASNAP
+400 
-415 DLYKGITALGR
+415 
-426 YVELNAANV
+426 
-435 NDSVIN
+435 
-441 RLLVSVREW
+441 
-450 LRGMGV
+450 
-456 HVQYTDTDL
+456 
-465 VQMIRKSMKEVPE
+465 
-478 HGSYP
+478 
-483 NKGIV
+483 
-488 YHGTTVRGIDQLRMQ
+488 
-503 YAKSGEGAQAFGYG
+503 AQA
-517 HYVTTDE
+517 
-524 GLAAAYKANVGTIKG
+524 
-539 VHPEAGTV
+539 
-547 YALRRNF
+547 
-554 DDSEVVDFDSTVQ
+554 
-567 PQKVTEVFNQHGI
+567 
-580 TSGTGKDMYNALSAK
+580 
-595 LGSDKAASDALVAG
+595 
-609 GVKGNKYKTG
+609 
-619 RARKGKG
+619 
-626 DASNYVVFE
+626 
-635 DSGLTLIRDLS
+635 
-646 VNGRGAKTGAV
+646 
-657 PSSAGTGSAVGTAGP
+657 
-672 VGGASVPPSAIS
+672 AIS
-684 QSAVPPNSVTA
+684 S
-695 PVGSTAPAGS
+695 
-705 LPSTADLGAE
+705 
-715 TVPLTQR
+715 
-722 EAISTF
+722 F
-728 NPGFKQYVA
+728 NPGFGQYMS
-737 SWDKLNAYSPDLAN
+737 SWDKLNGYSPDLASR
-751 KLLAN
+751 LLAN

-765 VVWGRSTWLEAD
+765 VAYGRSNLLEAD
-777 RALYGLEQA
+777 RALVPLEQA
-786 IKAEVPRWKS
+786 IKAEVPGWRS
-796 WFPQTRA
+796 VFPQTRA

-848 TEGNFGTIMGTRAQE
+848 TEGSFGTIMGTRAQE

-919 PVENGGLG
+919 PVGNGGLG

-966 AEGVEEGKIKGLLST
+966 VEGVEEGKIKGLLST

-1124 EFGVSTVAK
+1124 EFGVSTIAK
-1133 HFLKSLSGVINA
+1133 HFLKSLSGVVNA

-1155 IQQVISG
+1155 IQQIISG

-1202 NGSEFM
+1202 NGSEFV

-1244 MSDTDIAA
+1244 MSDTDIAE

-1268 AAVKTKMM
+1268 AAVKAKMM

-1325 NYKRN
+1325 NYSRN
-1330 GAMGVALYMSAAIPL
+1330 GIMGVALYMSAAIPL
-1345 SVVSGMMSNIV
+1345 SVVAGMMSNII
-1356 QGRDPEEDLVARTIR
+1356 QGRDPEEDLVARTVR

-1394 APVFAGPNNLFQM
+1394 APVFAGPNNLFQL

-1421 LKAVPGANVFI
+1421 LKAVPGANVFL

>member
-1 MINTDLVTDVS
+1 MINTDLVTDAS
-12 TPSTIPGS
+12 TSSTIPGS

-38 LGSGDTVVSAPRPTV
+38 LGSDNTAAVSAPRPTV
-53 RTFQPS
+53 PTFQPS

-71 IVSLGAYLTEES
+71 IVSLGAYMAEGS

-90 GLEEP
+90 GLDEP

-106 KTLQQDRE
+106 KTLQQDKE
-114 AVKLNPDFHK
+114 AVKLNPDFQK

-129 VSNDDYQY
+129 VSHDDYQY

-157 GAFVGAVMDADLLL
+157 GAFVGAVADADLLL

-180 IIGLA
+180 TIGLT
-185 TRIGAPYAL
+185 TRIGAPYSP
-194 SVIAGTKRS
+194 SVIAGTRRS
-203 LAAGGAVLGGTVVG
+203 LATGGAVLGGTVVG
-217 STSYALGRSNEH
+217 GTSYALGRTNEE

-241 LLDGFTAAPK
+241 LLDGFTALPK
-251 VSRVM
+251 ASRTM
-256 PTVNNPRPVVFDD
+256 PTVP
-269 TTDAIVSGK
+269 
-278 FNRPDLDLQ
+278 
-287 DSPVPY
+287 
-293 YKGASGKRVRVEPSS
+293 
-308 AGHVTREVQDIS
+308 
-320 EVGKYSRLVKSGR
+320 
-333 LVLPKDTPVVYIPEE
+333 
-348 DALYITKGALGTPEG
+348 
-363 QGALLR
+363 
-369 ELGARATASRVL
+369 
-381 GKETVLDMIDHV
+381 
-393 QHLAAAG
+393 
-400 NSTAKAALDFASNAP
+400 
-415 DLYKGITALGR
+415 
-426 YVELNAANV
+426 NAATQP
-435 NDSVIN
+435 
-441 RLLVSVREW
+441 
-450 LRGMGV
+450 G
-456 HVQYTDTDL
+456 
-465 VQMIRKSMKEVPE
+465 
-478 HGSYP
+478 
-483 NKGIV
+483 
-488 YHGTTVRGIDQLRMQ
+488 
-503 YAKSGEGAQAFGYG
+503 AAQA
-517 HYVTTDE
+517 
-524 GLAAAYKANVGTIKG
+524 
-539 VHPEAGTV
+539 
-547 YALRRNF
+547 
-554 DDSEVVDFDSTVQ
+554 
-567 PQKVTEVFNQHGI
+567 
-580 TSGTGKDMYNALSAK
+580 
-595 LGSDKAASDALVAG
+595 
-609 GVKGNKYKTG
+609 
-619 RARKGKG
+619 
-626 DASNYVVFE
+626 
-635 DSGLTLIRDLS
+635 
-646 VNGRGAKTGAV
+646 
-657 PSSAGTGSAVGTAGP
+657 
-672 VGGASVPPSAIS
+672 AIS
-684 QSAVPPNSVTA
+684 SY
-695 PVGSTAPAGS
+695 
-705 LPSTADLGAE
+705 
-715 TVPLTQR
+715 
-722 EAISTF
+722 
-728 NPGFKQYVA
+728 NPGFSQYVA

-816 RQWLNNAQQIE
+816 RQWLNTAQQIE
-827 ARGGTP
+827 ARGGVP

-848 TEGNFGTIMGTRAQE
+848 TEGDFGTIVGTRAQE

-870 ALSPSKYYVPVRHS
+870 ALTPSKYYVPVRHS
-884 YLKMQEFVAQG
+884 YLKMQEFVEQG

-1003 EGTYLG
+1003 QGTYLG
-1009 SKGQVMSINEFMDDD
+1009 TKGQVISINEFMDDD

-1035 MSGRIGLARVGFTK
+1035 MSGRIGLARMGFTK
-1049 ESDLDDAIGKALDN
+1049 ESELDDAIGKALDN

-1074 FFGNVKAQLLGQPV
+1074 FFGNVKSQLLGQPV

-1252 ATAQVQRHGT
+1252 ATAQVQKHGT

-1268 AAVKTKMM
+1268 AAVKAKMM

-1330 GAMGVALYMSAAIPL
+1330 GVMGVALYMTAAIPL
-1345 SVVSGMMSNIV
+1345 SVVAGMMSNII
-1356 QGRDPEEDLVARTIR
+1356 QGRDPEEDLVARTVR

-1394 APVFAGPNNLFQM
+1394 APVFAGPNNLFQL

-1421 LKAVPGANVFI
+1421 IKAVPGANVLL

>member
-12 TPSTIPGS
+12 TSSTIPGS

-38 LGSGDTVVSAPRPTV
+38 LGSGDTVVVSEPRPTV
-53 RTFQPS
+53 PTFQPS

-64 MLEKAGN
+64 MLEEAGFF
-71 IVSLGAYLTEES
+71 VGAGAYLTEES
-83 LYRAIYD
+83 LFRAMYD
-90 GLEEP
+90 GLDEP

-106 KTLQQDRE
+106 KTLQQDKE
-114 AVKLNPDFHK
+114 AGKLNPDFKK

-129 VSNDDYQY
+129 VSHEDYQY
-137 RWGRIKDK
+137 RWSRIKDK
-145 QIAQTAMSEAPV
+145 QIAHTAMSEAPV
-157 GAFVGAVMDADLLL
+157 GAFVGAVADADLLL
-171 GLGVTKAVR
+171 GLGVTMGVR
-180 IIGLA
+180 TIGLT
-185 TRIGAPYAL
+185 TRIGAPYAP
-194 SVIAGTKRS
+194 SVIAGTRRS
-203 LAAGGAVLGGTVVG
+203 LAAGGAVLGGAVVG
-217 STSYALGRSNEH
+217 SASYSLGRSNEH

-241 LLDGFTAAPK
+241 LLDGFTAIPRA
-251 VSRVM
+251 SRTLR
-256 PTVNNPRPVVFDD
+256 TVPNAAEQPEAAQ
-269 TTDAIVSGK
+269 DAI
-278 FNRPDLDLQ
+278 
-287 DSPVPY
+287 
-293 YKGASGKRVRVEPSS
+293 SS
-308 AGHVTREVQDIS
+308 
-320 EVGKYSRLVKSGR
+320 
-333 LVLPKDTPVVYIPEE
+333 
-348 DALYITKGALGTPEG
+348 
-363 QGALLR
+363 
-369 ELGARATASRVL
+369 
-381 GKETVLDMIDHV
+381 
-393 QHLAAAG
+393 
-400 NSTAKAALDFASNAP
+400 
-415 DLYKGITALGR
+415 
-426 YVELNAANV
+426 
-435 NDSVIN
+435 
-441 RLLVSVREW
+441 
-450 LRGMGV
+450 
-456 HVQYTDTDL
+456 
-465 VQMIRKSMKEVPE
+465 
-478 HGSYP
+478 
-483 NKGIV
+483 
-488 YHGTTVRGIDQLRMQ
+488 
-503 YAKSGEGAQAFGYG
+503 
-517 HYVTTDE
+517 
-524 GLAAAYKANVGTIKG
+524 
-539 VHPEAGTV
+539 
-547 YALRRNF
+547 
-554 DDSEVVDFDSTVQ
+554 
-567 PQKVTEVFNQHGI
+567 
-580 TSGTGKDMYNALSAK
+580 
-595 LGSDKAASDALVAG
+595 
-609 GVKGNKYKTG
+609 
-619 RARKGKG
+619 
-626 DASNYVVFE
+626 
-635 DSGLTLIRDLS
+635 
-646 VNGRGAKTGAV
+646 
-657 PSSAGTGSAVGTAGP
+657 
-672 VGGASVPPSAIS
+672 
-684 QSAVPPNSVTA
+684 
-695 PVGSTAPAGS
+695 
-705 LPSTADLGAE
+705 
-715 TVPLTQR
+715 
-722 EAISTF
+722 F
-728 NPGFKQYVA
+728 NPGFGQYMS
-737 SWDKLNAYSPDLAN
+737 SWDKLNGYSPDLASR
-751 KLLAN
+751 LLAN

-765 VVWGRSTWLEAD
+765 VAYGRSTLLEAD
-777 RALYGLEQA
+777 RALVPLEQA
-786 IKAEVPRWKS
+786 IKAEVPGWRS
-796 WFPQTRA
+796 VFPQTRA

-816 RQWLNNAQQIE
+816 RQWLNTAQQIE
-827 ARGGTP
+827 ARGGVP

-884 YLKMQEFVAQG
+884 YLKMQEFIAQG

-919 PVENGGLG
+919 PAENGGLG

-1009 SKGQVMSINEFMDDD
+1009 TKGQVMSINEFMDDD

-1035 MSGRIGLARVGFTK
+1035 MSGRIGLSRVGFTK

-1124 EFGVSTVAK
+1124 EFGVATVAR
-1133 HFLKSLSGVINA
+1133 HFLKSLSGVVNA

-1202 NGSEFM
+1202 NGSEFV

-1231 KAQDSAKYFKSLN
+1231 KAEGSAKYFQSLN
-1244 MSDTDIAA
+1244 MSDADIAA
-1252 ATAQVQRHGT
+1252 ATAQVQKHGT

-1268 AAVKTKMM
+1268 AAVKAKMM

-1325 NYKRN
+1325 NYRRN
-1330 GAMGVALYMSAAIPL
+1330 GVMGVALYMTAAIPL
-1345 SVVSGMMSNIV
+1345 SVVAGMMSNII
-1356 QGRDPEEDLVARTIR
+1356 QGRDPEEDLVARTVR

-1380 LAADGFMQGDVGGT
+1380 LAADGFIQGDVGGT

-1421 LKAVPGANVFI
+1421 LKAVPGANVFL

>member
-38 LGSGDTVVSAPRPTV
+38 LGSGNNNVVSAPRPTV
-53 RTFQPS
+53 PTFQPS

-64 MLEKAGN
+64 MLEEAGFF
-71 IVSLGAYLTEES
+71 VGAGAYLTEES
-83 LYRAIYD
+83 LFRAMYD
-90 GLEEP
+90 GLDEP
-95 EFQRDSTFDAA
+95 EFQRDSTFNAA

-114 AVKLNPDFHK
+114 AIKLGPDFQK

-129 VSNDDYQY
+129 VSQDDYQY
-137 RWGRIKDK
+137 RWGHIKDK

-157 GAFVGAVMDADLLL
+157 GAFVGAAADADLLL
-171 GLGVTKAVR
+171 GLGVTKGVR
-180 IIGLA
+180 TIGLTTKLGRAELA
-185 TRIGAPYAL
+185 TVGAGLGA
-194 SVIAGTKRS
+194 
-203 LAAGGAVLGGTVVG
+203 GAVGG
-217 STSYALGRSNEH
+217 TSYALGRSNEQ

-241 LLDGFTAAPK
+241 LLDGFTAVPK
-251 VSRVM
+251 ASSTL
-256 PTVNNPRPVVFDD
+256 PTVPN
-269 TTDAIVSGK
+269 
-278 FNRPDLDLQ
+278 
-287 DSPVPY
+287 
-293 YKGASGKRVRVEPSS
+293 
-308 AGHVTREVQDIS
+308 AGTQ
-320 EVGKYSRLVKSGR
+320 
-333 LVLPKDTPVVYIPEE
+333 PQ
-348 DALYITKGALGTPEG
+348 A
-363 QGALLR
+363 
-369 ELGARATASRVL
+369 
-381 GKETVLDMIDHV
+381 
-393 QHLAAAG
+393 
-400 NSTAKAALDFASNAP
+400 
-415 DLYKGITALGR
+415 
-426 YVELNAANV
+426 
-435 NDSVIN
+435 
-441 RLLVSVREW
+441 
-450 LRGMGV
+450 
-456 HVQYTDTDL
+456 
-465 VQMIRKSMKEVPE
+465 
-478 HGSYP
+478 
-483 NKGIV
+483 
-488 YHGTTVRGIDQLRMQ
+488 
-503 YAKSGEGAQAFGYG
+503 AQA
-517 HYVTTDE
+517 
-524 GLAAAYKANVGTIKG
+524 
-539 VHPEAGTV
+539 
-547 YALRRNF
+547 
-554 DDSEVVDFDSTVQ
+554 
-567 PQKVTEVFNQHGI
+567 
-580 TSGTGKDMYNALSAK
+580 
-595 LGSDKAASDALVAG
+595 
-609 GVKGNKYKTG
+609 
-619 RARKGKG
+619 
-626 DASNYVVFE
+626 
-635 DSGLTLIRDLS
+635 
-646 VNGRGAKTGAV
+646 
-657 PSSAGTGSAVGTAGP
+657 
-672 VGGASVPPSAIS
+672 AIS
-684 QSAVPPNSVTA
+684 SY
-695 PVGSTAPAGS
+695 
-705 LPSTADLGAE
+705 
-715 TVPLTQR
+715 
-722 EAISTF
+722 
-728 NPGFKQYVA
+728 NPGFGQYVS
-737 SWDKLNAYSPDLAN
+737 SWDKLNGYSPDLAN
-751 KLLAN
+751 QLLAN

-765 VVWGRSTWLEAD
+765 VAYGRSTLLEAD
-777 RALYGLEQA
+777 RALVPLEQA
-786 IKAEVPRWKS
+786 IKAEVPGWRS
-796 WFPQTRA
+796 IFPQTRA

-816 RQWLNNAQQIE
+816 RQWLNTAQQIE
-827 ARGGTP
+827 ARGGAP
-833 VPPTDPRVKRIVDAY
+833 VQPADPRIKRIVDAY
-848 TEGNFGTIMGTRAQE
+848 TEGNFGTVMGTRAQE

-870 ALSPSKYYVPVRHS
+870 ALTPSKYYVPVRHS
-884 YLKMQEFVAQG
+884 YLKMQEFVEQG

-904 MYGQQIARIYPRLIT
+904 MYGQQIARIYPRLTT
-919 PVENGGLG
+919 PAANGGLG

-1133 HFLKSLSGVINA
+1133 HFLKSTKGVINA

-1168 RVRPYVT
+1168 RVRPFVT

-1202 NGSEFM
+1202 NGSEFV

-1216 AGIMDELVGNLADVR
+1216 AGIMDELVGSLADVR
-1231 KAQDSAKYFKSLN
+1231 KAQGSTKYFKSLN

-1252 ATAQVQRHGT
+1252 ATVQVQNHGT

-1268 AAVKTKMM
+1268 AAVKAKMM

-1325 NYKRN
+1325 NYRRN
-1330 GAMGVALYMSAAIPL
+1330 GVMGVALYMSAAIPL
-1345 SVVSGMMSNIV
+1345 SVVSGMMSNII
-1356 QGRDPEEDLVARTIR
+1356 QGRDPEEDLVARTVR

-1421 LKAVPGANVFI
+1421 LKAAPGANVFL

>member
-1 MINTDLVTDVS
+1 MINTDLVTDAS

-38 LGSGDTVVSAPRPTV
+38 LGSGDTAVVSAPRPTV
-53 RTFQPS
+53 PTFQPS

-64 MLEKAGN
+64 MLEEAGFF
-71 IVSLGAYLTEES
+71 VGAGAYLTEES
-83 LYRAIYD
+83 LFRAMYG
-90 GLEEP
+90 GLDEP
-95 EFQRDSTFDAA
+95 EFQRDSTFNAA
-106 KTLQQDRE
+106 NTLQQDKE
-114 AVKLNPDFHK
+114 AGKLNPDFQK

-129 VSNDDYQY
+129 VSHDDYQY

-157 GAFVGAVMDADLLL
+157 GAFVGAVADADLIL

-180 IIGLA
+180 TIGLT
-185 TRIGAPYAL
+185 TRIGAPYSP
-194 SVIAGTKRS
+194 SVIAGTRRS
-203 LAAGGAVLGGTVVG
+203 LAAGGAALGGTVVG
-217 STSYALGRSNEH
+217 GTSYALGRTNEE

-241 LLDGFTAAPK
+241 LLDGFTAIPK
-251 VSRVM
+251 AASTM
-256 PTVNNPRPVVFDD
+256 PTVP
-269 TTDAIVSGK
+269 
-278 FNRPDLDLQ
+278 
-287 DSPVPY
+287 
-293 YKGASGKRVRVEPSS
+293 
-308 AGHVTREVQDIS
+308 
-320 EVGKYSRLVKSGR
+320 
-333 LVLPKDTPVVYIPEE
+333 
-348 DALYITKGALGTPEG
+348 
-363 QGALLR
+363 
-369 ELGARATASRVL
+369 
-381 GKETVLDMIDHV
+381 
-393 QHLAAAG
+393 
-400 NSTAKAALDFASNAP
+400 
-415 DLYKGITALGR
+415 
-426 YVELNAANV
+426 NAA
-435 NDSVIN
+435 
-441 RLLVSVREW
+441 E
-450 LRGMGV
+450 
-456 HVQYTDTDL
+456 Q
-465 VQMIRKSMKEVPE
+465 PE
-478 HGSYP
+478 
-483 NKGIV
+483 
-488 YHGTTVRGIDQLRMQ
+488 
-503 YAKSGEGAQAFGYG
+503 AAQA
-517 HYVTTDE
+517 
-524 GLAAAYKANVGTIKG
+524 
-539 VHPEAGTV
+539 
-547 YALRRNF
+547 
-554 DDSEVVDFDSTVQ
+554 
-567 PQKVTEVFNQHGI
+567 
-580 TSGTGKDMYNALSAK
+580 
-595 LGSDKAASDALVAG
+595 
-609 GVKGNKYKTG
+609 
-619 RARKGKG
+619 
-626 DASNYVVFE
+626 
-635 DSGLTLIRDLS
+635 
-646 VNGRGAKTGAV
+646 
-657 PSSAGTGSAVGTAGP
+657 
-672 VGGASVPPSAIS
+672 AIS
-684 QSAVPPNSVTA
+684 S
-695 PVGSTAPAGS
+695 
-705 LPSTADLGAE
+705 
-715 TVPLTQR
+715 
-722 EAISTF
+722 F
-728 NPGFKQYVA
+728 NPGFGQYMS
-737 SWDKLNAYSPDLAN
+737 SWDKLNGYSPDLAN

-765 VVWGRSTWLEAD
+765 VAYGRSTLLEAD
-777 RALYGLEQA
+777 RALVPLEQA
-786 IKAEVPRWKS
+786 IKAEVPGWRS
-796 WFPQTRA
+796 VFPQTRA

-816 RQWLNNAQQIE
+816 RQWLNTAQQIE
-827 ARGGTP
+827 ARGGVP

-848 TEGNFGTIMGTRAQE
+848 TEGNFGTVMGTRAQE

-884 YLKMQEFVAQG
+884 YLKMQEFIAQG

-919 PVENGGLG
+919 PVESGGLG

-1009 SKGQVMSINEFMDDD
+1009 SRGQVMSINEFMDDD

-1063 LPAAER
+1063 LPAAAR

-1268 AAVKTKMM
+1268 NAVKAKMM

-1325 NYKRN
+1325 NYRRN
-1330 GAMGVALYMSAAIPL
+1330 GVMGVALYMSAAIPL
-1345 SVVSGMMSNIV
+1345 SVVAGMMSNIV
-1356 QGRDPEEDLVARTIR
+1356 QGRDPEEDLVARTVR

-1394 APVFAGPNNLFQM
+1394 APVFAGPNNLFQL
-1407 VDKLKR
+1407 VDKMKR

-1421 LKAVPGANVFI
+1421 LKAVPGANVFL

>member
-38 LGSGDTVVSAPRPTV
+38 LGSGDTAVVSAPRPTV
-53 RTFQPS
+53 PTFQPS

-64 MLEKAGN
+64 MLEEAGFF
-71 IVSLGAYLTEES
+71 VGAGAYLTEES
-83 LYRAIYD
+83 LFRAMYD
-90 GLEEP
+90 GLDEP

-106 KTLQQDRE
+106 KTLQQDKG
-114 AVKLNPDFHK
+114 AGKLNPDFQK

-129 VSNDDYQY
+129 VSHEDYQY

-157 GAFVGAVMDADLLL
+157 GAFVGAAADADLLL
-171 GLGVTKAVR
+171 GLGVTTGVR
-180 IIGLA
+180 TIGLTTKLGKA
-185 TRIGAPYAL
+185 ELSTVGAGIGA
-194 SVIAGTKRS
+194 G
-203 LAAGGAVLGGTVVG
+203 VVG
-217 STSYALGRSNEH
+217 GTSYALGRSNEQ

-241 LLDGFTAAPK
+241 LLDGFTAVPK
-251 VSRVM
+251 ASRTL
-256 PTVNNPRPVVFDD
+256 PTVPN
-269 TTDAIVSGK
+269 
-278 FNRPDLDLQ
+278 
-287 DSPVPY
+287 
-293 YKGASGKRVRVEPSS
+293 
-308 AGHVTREVQDIS
+308 AGTQ
-320 EVGKYSRLVKSGR
+320 
-333 LVLPKDTPVVYIPEE
+333 PQ
-348 DALYITKGALGTPEG
+348 A
-363 QGALLR
+363 
-369 ELGARATASRVL
+369 
-381 GKETVLDMIDHV
+381 
-393 QHLAAAG
+393 
-400 NSTAKAALDFASNAP
+400 
-415 DLYKGITALGR
+415 
-426 YVELNAANV
+426 
-435 NDSVIN
+435 
-441 RLLVSVREW
+441 
-450 LRGMGV
+450 
-456 HVQYTDTDL
+456 
-465 VQMIRKSMKEVPE
+465 
-478 HGSYP
+478 
-483 NKGIV
+483 
-488 YHGTTVRGIDQLRMQ
+488 
-503 YAKSGEGAQAFGYG
+503 AQA
-517 HYVTTDE
+517 
-524 GLAAAYKANVGTIKG
+524 
-539 VHPEAGTV
+539 
-547 YALRRNF
+547 
-554 DDSEVVDFDSTVQ
+554 
-567 PQKVTEVFNQHGI
+567 
-580 TSGTGKDMYNALSAK
+580 
-595 LGSDKAASDALVAG
+595 
-609 GVKGNKYKTG
+609 
-619 RARKGKG
+619 
-626 DASNYVVFE
+626 
-635 DSGLTLIRDLS
+635 
-646 VNGRGAKTGAV
+646 
-657 PSSAGTGSAVGTAGP
+657 
-672 VGGASVPPSAIS
+672 AIS
-684 QSAVPPNSVTA
+684 S
-695 PVGSTAPAGS
+695 
-705 LPSTADLGAE
+705 
-715 TVPLTQR
+715 
-722 EAISTF
+722 F
-728 NPGFKQYVA
+728 NPGFGQYMS
-737 SWDKLNAYSPDLAN
+737 SWDKLNGYSPDLASQ
-751 KLLAN
+751 LLAN

-765 VVWGRSTWLEAD
+765 VAYGRSTLLEAD
-777 RALYGLEQA
+777 RALVPLEQA
-786 IKAEVPRWKS
+786 IKAEVPGWRS
-796 WFPQTRA
+796 VFPQTRA

-827 ARGGTP
+827 ARGGVP

-919 PVENGGLG
+919 PMENGGLG

-1009 SKGQVMSINEFMDDD
+1009 SRGQVMSINEFMDDD

-1133 HFLKSLSGVINA
+1133 HFLKSTRGVINA

-1231 KAQDSAKYFKSLN
+1231 KAQDSIKYFRSLN
-1244 MSDTDIAA
+1244 MSDTDIAE

-1268 AAVKTKMM
+1268 AAVKAKMM

-1325 NYKRN
+1325 NYRRN
-1330 GAMGVALYMSAAIPL
+1330 GVMGVALYMSAAIPL
-1345 SVVSGMMSNIV
+1345 SVVAGMMSNII
-1356 QGRDPEEDLVARTIR
+1356 QGRDPEEDLVARTVR

-1421 LKAVPGANVFI
+1421 LKAVPGANVFL

>member
-1 MINTDLVTDVS
+1 MINTDLVTDAS
-12 TPSTIPGS
+12 TSSTIPGS

-38 LGSGDTVVSAPRPTV
+38 LGSGGTVVSAPRPTV
-53 RTFQPS
+53 PTFQPS

-64 MLEKAGN
+64 MLEEAGFF
-71 IVSLGAYLTEES
+71 VGAGAYLTEES
-83 LYRAIYD
+83 LFRAMYD
-90 GLEEP
+90 GLDEP

-106 KTLQQDRE
+106 KTLQQDKE
-114 AVKLNPDFHK
+114 AGKLNPDFQK

-129 VSNDDYQY
+129 VSHDDYQY

-157 GAFVGAVMDADLLL
+157 GAFVGAVADADLLL
-171 GLGVTKAVR
+171 GLGVTKGVR
-180 IIGLA
+180 TIGLT
-185 TRIGAPYAL
+185 TRIGAPYSP
-194 SVIAGTKRS
+194 SVIAGTRRS
-203 LAAGGAVLGGTVVG
+203 LATGGAVLGGAVVG
-217 STSYALGRSNEH
+217 GTSYSLGRSNEQ
-229 VLWDAVGGAVGG
+229 VLWEAVGGAVGG
-241 LLDGFTAAPK
+241 ILDGVTAIPK
-251 VSRVM
+251 ASSTL
-256 PTVNNPRPVVFDD
+256 PTVPN
-269 TTDAIVSGK
+269 
-278 FNRPDLDLQ
+278 
-287 DSPVPY
+287 
-293 YKGASGKRVRVEPSS
+293 
-308 AGHVTREVQDIS
+308 AGTQ
-320 EVGKYSRLVKSGR
+320 
-333 LVLPKDTPVVYIPEE
+333 PQ
-348 DALYITKGALGTPEG
+348 A
-363 QGALLR
+363 
-369 ELGARATASRVL
+369 
-381 GKETVLDMIDHV
+381 
-393 QHLAAAG
+393 
-400 NSTAKAALDFASNAP
+400 
-415 DLYKGITALGR
+415 
-426 YVELNAANV
+426 
-435 NDSVIN
+435 
-441 RLLVSVREW
+441 
-450 LRGMGV
+450 
-456 HVQYTDTDL
+456 
-465 VQMIRKSMKEVPE
+465 
-478 HGSYP
+478 
-483 NKGIV
+483 
-488 YHGTTVRGIDQLRMQ
+488 
-503 YAKSGEGAQAFGYG
+503 AQA
-517 HYVTTDE
+517 
-524 GLAAAYKANVGTIKG
+524 
-539 VHPEAGTV
+539 
-547 YALRRNF
+547 
-554 DDSEVVDFDSTVQ
+554 
-567 PQKVTEVFNQHGI
+567 
-580 TSGTGKDMYNALSAK
+580 
-595 LGSDKAASDALVAG
+595 
-609 GVKGNKYKTG
+609 
-619 RARKGKG
+619 
-626 DASNYVVFE
+626 
-635 DSGLTLIRDLS
+635 
-646 VNGRGAKTGAV
+646 
-657 PSSAGTGSAVGTAGP
+657 
-672 VGGASVPPSAIS
+672 AIS
-684 QSAVPPNSVTA
+684 SY
-695 PVGSTAPAGS
+695 
-705 LPSTADLGAE
+705 
-715 TVPLTQR
+715 
-722 EAISTF
+722 
-728 NPGFKQYVA
+728 NPGFGQYLS
-737 SWDKLNAYSPDLAN
+737 SWDKLNGYSPDLAN

-765 VVWGRSTWLEAD
+765 VAYGRSTLLEAD
-777 RALYGLEQA
+777 RALVPLEQA
-786 IKAEVPRWKS
+786 IKAEVPGWRS
-796 WFPQTRA
+796 IFPQTRA

-827 ARGGTP
+827 ARGGVP
-833 VPPTDPRVKRIVDAY
+833 VPPTDHRVKRIVDAY

-884 YLKMQEFVAQG
+884 YLKMQEFIAQG

-1035 MSGRIGLARVGFTK
+1035 MAGRIGLARVGFTK

-1069 QKAQE
+1069 QKAQG

-1124 EFGVSTVAK
+1124 EFGVSTVAQ
-1133 HFLKSLSGVINA
+1133 HFLKSTRGVINA

-1231 KAQDSAKYFKSLN
+1231 KAQDSAKYFRSLN

-1268 AAVKTKMM
+1268 AAVKAKMM

-1325 NYKRN
+1325 NYRRN
-1330 GAMGVALYMSAAIPL
+1330 GVMGVALYMSAAIPL
-1345 SVVSGMMSNIV
+1345 SVVAGMMSNII
-1356 QGRDPEEDLVARTIR
+1356 QGRDPEEDLVARTVR

-1394 APVFAGPNNLFQM
+1394 APVFAGPNNLFQL

-1421 LKAVPGANVFI
+1421 LKAVPGANVFL

>member
-1 MINTDLVTDVS
+1 MINTDLVTDAS
-12 TPSTIPGS
+12 TSSTIPGS

-38 LGSGDTVVSAPRPTV
+38 LGSGNTTVVSAPRPTV
-53 RTFQPS
+53 PTFQPS

-64 MLEKAGN
+64 MLEEAGFF
-71 IVSLGAYLTEES
+71 VGAGAYLTEES
-83 LYRAIYD
+83 LFRAMYD
-90 GLEEP
+90 GLDEP
-95 EFQRDSTFDAA
+95 EFQRDSTFNAA
-106 KTLQQDRE
+106 KTLQQDKE
-114 AVKLNPDFHK
+114 AIKLNPDFQK

-129 VSNDDYQY
+129 VSQDDYQY

-145 QIAQTAMSEAPV
+145 QIAQIAMSESPV
-157 GAFVGAVMDADLLL
+157 GAFVGAVADADLLL
-171 GLGVTKAVR
+171 GLGVTKGVR
-180 IIGLA
+180 TIGLA
-185 TRIGAPYAL
+185 TRIGAPYSP
-194 SVIAGTKRS
+194 SVIAGTRRS

-217 STSYALGRSNEH
+217 GTSYALGRTNEE

-241 LLDGFTAAPK
+241 LLDGFTAVPK
-251 VSRVM
+251 ASSTL
-256 PTVNNPRPVVFDD
+256 PTVPN
-269 TTDAIVSGK
+269 A
-278 FNRPDLDLQ
+278 
-287 DSPVPY
+287 
-293 YKGASGKRVRVEPSS
+293 
-308 AGHVTREVQDIS
+308 EV
-320 EVGKYSRLVKSGR
+320 K
-333 LVLPKDTPVVYIPEE
+333 PE
-348 DALYITKGALGTPEG
+348 A
-363 QGALLR
+363 
-369 ELGARATASRVL
+369 
-381 GKETVLDMIDHV
+381 
-393 QHLAAAG
+393 
-400 NSTAKAALDFASNAP
+400 
-415 DLYKGITALGR
+415 
-426 YVELNAANV
+426 
-435 NDSVIN
+435 
-441 RLLVSVREW
+441 
-450 LRGMGV
+450 
-456 HVQYTDTDL
+456 
-465 VQMIRKSMKEVPE
+465 
-478 HGSYP
+478 
-483 NKGIV
+483 
-488 YHGTTVRGIDQLRMQ
+488 
-503 YAKSGEGAQAFGYG
+503 AQA
-517 HYVTTDE
+517 
-524 GLAAAYKANVGTIKG
+524 
-539 VHPEAGTV
+539 
-547 YALRRNF
+547 
-554 DDSEVVDFDSTVQ
+554 
-567 PQKVTEVFNQHGI
+567 
-580 TSGTGKDMYNALSAK
+580 
-595 LGSDKAASDALVAG
+595 
-609 GVKGNKYKTG
+609 
-619 RARKGKG
+619 
-626 DASNYVVFE
+626 
-635 DSGLTLIRDLS
+635 
-646 VNGRGAKTGAV
+646 
-657 PSSAGTGSAVGTAGP
+657 
-672 VGGASVPPSAIS
+672 AIS
-684 QSAVPPNSVTA
+684 SY
-695 PVGSTAPAGS
+695 
-705 LPSTADLGAE
+705 
-715 TVPLTQR
+715 
-722 EAISTF
+722 
-728 NPGFKQYVA
+728 NPGFSQYVS
-737 SWDKLNAYSPDLAN
+737 SWDKLNGYSPDLAN
-751 KLLAN
+751 QLLAN

-765 VVWGRSTWLEAD
+765 VAYGRSTLLEAD
-777 RALYGLEQA
+777 RALVPLEQA
-786 IKAEVPRWKS
+786 IKAEVPGWRS
-796 WFPQTRA
+796 VFPQTRA
-803 RARAETAELGRAA
+803 RARAETAELGRSA
-816 RQWLNNAQQIE
+816 RQWLNTAQQIE
-827 ARGGTP
+827 ARGGIP

-884 YLKMQEFVAQG
+884 YLKMQEFVAQS

-966 AEGVEEGKIKGLLST
+966 AEGVEEGKIRGLLST

-1115 IADYAQLVN
+1115 IADYAQLIN
-1124 EFGVSTVAK
+1124 EFGVGTVAK
-1133 HFLKSLSGVINA
+1133 HFLKSTKGVINA

-1168 RVRPYVT
+1168 RVRPFVT

-1202 NGSEFM
+1202 NGSEFV

-1231 KAQDSAKYFKSLN
+1231 KAQGSTKYFKSLN
-1244 MSDTDIAA
+1244 VSDTDIAA
-1252 ATAQVQRHGT
+1252 ATAQVQKHGT

-1268 AAVKTKMM
+1268 AAVKAKMM

-1330 GAMGVALYMSAAIPL
+1330 GVMGVALYMSAAIPL
-1345 SVVSGMMSNIV
+1345 SVVAGMMSNII
-1356 QGRDPEEDLVARTIR
+1356 QGRDPEEDLVARTVR
-1371 SLPGLGVAS
+1371 SLPGLGIAS

-1421 LKAVPGANVFI
+1421 LKAVPGANVFL

>member
-1 MINTDLVTDVS
+1 MINTDLVTDAS

-38 LGSGDTVVSAPRPTV
+38 LGSGDTAVVSAPRPTV
-53 RTFQPS
+53 PTFRPS
-59 NSLEP
+59 NNLES
-64 MLEKAGN
+64 MLEEAGFF
-71 IVSLGAYLTEES
+71 VGAGAYLTEES
-83 LYRAIYD
+83 LFRAMYD
-90 GLEEP
+90 GLDEP

-106 KTLQQDRE
+106 KTLQQDKE
-114 AVKLNPDFHK
+114 AIRLNPDFQK

-129 VSNDDYQY
+129 VSLDDYQY

-157 GAFVGAVMDADLLL
+157 GAFAGAVVDADLLL
-171 GLGVTKAVR
+171 GLGVTKGVR
-180 IIGLA
+180 TIGLTTKLGQAELA
-185 TRIGAPYAL
+185 TVGVGL
-194 SVIAGTKRS
+194 GAGTV
-203 LAAGGAVLGGTVVG
+203 GG
-217 STSYALGRSNEH
+217 TSYALDRSNEQ

-241 LLDGFTAAPK
+241 LLDGFTAVPK
-251 VSRVM
+251 AATTL
-256 PTVNNPRPVVFDD
+256 PTVP
-269 TTDAIVSGK
+269 
-278 FNRPDLDLQ
+278 
-287 DSPVPY
+287 
-293 YKGASGKRVRVEPSS
+293 
-308 AGHVTREVQDIS
+308 
-320 EVGKYSRLVKSGR
+320 
-333 LVLPKDTPVVYIPEE
+333 
-348 DALYITKGALGTPEG
+348 
-363 QGALLR
+363 
-369 ELGARATASRVL
+369 
-381 GKETVLDMIDHV
+381 
-393 QHLAAAG
+393 
-400 NSTAKAALDFASNAP
+400 
-415 DLYKGITALGR
+415 
-426 YVELNAANV
+426 NAAT
-435 NDSVIN
+435 
-441 RLLVSVREW
+441 
-450 LRGMGV
+450 
-456 HVQYTDTDL
+456 QP
-465 VQMIRKSMKEVPE
+465 Q
-478 HGSYP
+478 
-483 NKGIV
+483 
-488 YHGTTVRGIDQLRMQ
+488 
-503 YAKSGEGAQAFGYG
+503 AAQA
-517 HYVTTDE
+517 
-524 GLAAAYKANVGTIKG
+524 
-539 VHPEAGTV
+539 
-547 YALRRNF
+547 
-554 DDSEVVDFDSTVQ
+554 
-567 PQKVTEVFNQHGI
+567 
-580 TSGTGKDMYNALSAK
+580 
-595 LGSDKAASDALVAG
+595 
-609 GVKGNKYKTG
+609 
-619 RARKGKG
+619 
-626 DASNYVVFE
+626 
-635 DSGLTLIRDLS
+635 
-646 VNGRGAKTGAV
+646 
-657 PSSAGTGSAVGTAGP
+657 
-672 VGGASVPPSAIS
+672 AIS
-684 QSAVPPNSVTA
+684 S
-695 PVGSTAPAGS
+695 
-705 LPSTADLGAE
+705 
-715 TVPLTQR
+715 
-722 EAISTF
+722 F
-728 NPGFKQYVA
+728 NPGFGQYMS
-737 SWDKLNAYSPDLAN
+737 SWDKLNGYSPDLASQ
-751 KLLAN
+751 LLAN

-765 VVWGRSTWLEAD
+765 VAYGRSTLLEAD
-777 RALYGLEQA
+777 RALVPLEQA
-786 IKAEVPRWKS
+786 IKAEVPGWRS
-796 WFPQTRA
+796 IFPQTRA

-884 YLKMQEFVAQG
+884 YLKMQEFIAQG

-919 PVENGGLG
+919 PVGNGGLG

-1133 HFLKSLSGVINA
+1133 HFLKSTRGVINA

-1168 RVRPYVT
+1168 RVRPFVT

-1202 NGSEFM
+1202 NGSEFV
-1208 RRHQINAV
+1208 RRHQINTV

-1268 AAVKTKMM
+1268 AAVKAKMM

-1325 NYKRN
+1325 NYRRN
-1330 GAMGVALYMSAAIPL
+1330 GVMGVALYMSAAIPL
-1345 SVVSGMMSNIV
+1345 SVVAGMMSNII
-1356 QGRDPEEDLVARTIR
+1356 QGRDPEEDLVARTVR

-1394 APVFAGPNNLFQM
+1394 APVFAGPNNLFQL

-1421 LKAVPGANVFI
+1421 LKAVPGANVLL

>member
-38 LGSGDTVVSAPRPTV
+38 LGSGGIVVSAPRPTV
-53 RTFQPS
+53 PTFQPS

-64 MLEKAGN
+64 MLEEAGN
-71 IVSLGAYLTEES
+71 IVSLGAYMAESS

-106 KTLQQDRE
+106 KTLQQDKE
-114 AVKLNPDFHK
+114 AVKLNPDFQK

-137 RWGRIKDK
+137 RWSRIKDK

-157 GAFVGAVMDADLLL
+157 GAFVGAVTDADLLL

-180 IIGLA
+180 TIGLT
-185 TRIGAPYAL
+185 TRIGAPYSP
-194 SVIAGTKRS
+194 SVIAGTRRS
-203 LAAGGAVLGGTVVG
+203 LAAGGAVLGGAVVG
-217 STSYALGRSNEH
+217 SASYSLGRSNEE

-241 LLDGFTAAPK
+241 LLDGFTAIPK
-251 VSRVM
+251 ASRTL
-256 PTVNNPRPVVFDD
+256 PTVPNAAEQPEAAQ
-269 TTDAIVSGK
+269 DAI
-278 FNRPDLDLQ
+278 
-287 DSPVPY
+287 
-293 YKGASGKRVRVEPSS
+293 SS
-308 AGHVTREVQDIS
+308 
-320 EVGKYSRLVKSGR
+320 Y
-333 LVLPKDTPVVYIPEE
+333 
-348 DALYITKGALGTPEG
+348 
-363 QGALLR
+363 
-369 ELGARATASRVL
+369 
-381 GKETVLDMIDHV
+381 
-393 QHLAAAG
+393 
-400 NSTAKAALDFASNAP
+400 
-415 DLYKGITALGR
+415 
-426 YVELNAANV
+426 
-435 NDSVIN
+435 
-441 RLLVSVREW
+441 
-450 LRGMGV
+450 
-456 HVQYTDTDL
+456 
-465 VQMIRKSMKEVPE
+465 
-478 HGSYP
+478 
-483 NKGIV
+483 
-488 YHGTTVRGIDQLRMQ
+488 
-503 YAKSGEGAQAFGYG
+503 
-517 HYVTTDE
+517 
-524 GLAAAYKANVGTIKG
+524 
-539 VHPEAGTV
+539 
-547 YALRRNF
+547 
-554 DDSEVVDFDSTVQ
+554 
-567 PQKVTEVFNQHGI
+567 
-580 TSGTGKDMYNALSAK
+580 
-595 LGSDKAASDALVAG
+595 
-609 GVKGNKYKTG
+609 
-619 RARKGKG
+619 
-626 DASNYVVFE
+626 
-635 DSGLTLIRDLS
+635 
-646 VNGRGAKTGAV
+646 
-657 PSSAGTGSAVGTAGP
+657 
-672 VGGASVPPSAIS
+672 
-684 QSAVPPNSVTA
+684 
-695 PVGSTAPAGS
+695 
-705 LPSTADLGAE
+705 
-715 TVPLTQR
+715 
-722 EAISTF
+722 

-833 VPPTDPRVKRIVDAY
+833 VPPADPRVKRIVDAY

-884 YLKMQEFVAQG
+884 YLKMQEFIAQG

-1009 SKGQVMSINEFMDDD
+1009 TKGQVMSINEFMDDD

-1115 IADYAQLVN
+1115 IADYAQLIN

-1133 HFLKSLSGVINA
+1133 HFLKSTRGVINA

-1168 RVRPYVT
+1168 RVRPFVT

-1202 NGSEFM
+1202 NGSEFV

-1244 MSDTDIAA
+1244 ISDTDIAE
-1252 ATAQVQRHGT
+1252 ATAQVQKHGT

-1268 AAVKTKMM
+1268 AAVKAKMM

-1325 NYKRN
+1325 NYRRN
-1330 GAMGVALYMSAAIPL
+1330 GVMGVALYMSAAIPL
-1345 SVVSGMMSNIV
+1345 SVVAGMMSNII
-1356 QGRDPEEDLVARTIR
+1356 QGRDPEEDLVARTVR

-1421 LKAVPGANVFI
+1421 LKAVPGANVFL

>member
-1 MINTDLVTDVS
+1 MINTDLVTDAS
-12 TPSTIPGS
+12 TSSTIPGS

-38 LGSGDTVVSAPRPTV
+38 LGSGNTAVVSAPRPTV
-53 RTFQPS
+53 PTFQPS

-64 MLEKAGN
+64 MLEEAGD

-90 GLEEP
+90 GLDEP

-106 KTLQQDRE
+106 KTLQQDKE
-114 AVKLNPDFHK
+114 AIRLNPDFQK

-129 VSNDDYQY
+129 VSNDDYKY
-137 RWGRIKDK
+137 RWGRIRDK
-145 QIAQTAMSEAPV
+145 QIAHTAMSEAPV

-180 IIGLA
+180 TIGLT
-185 TRIGAPYAL
+185 TRIGAPYAP
-194 SVIAGTKRS
+194 SVIAGTRRS
-203 LAAGGAVLGGTVVG
+203 LAAGGAVLGGAVVG
-217 STSYALGRSNEH
+217 GTSYSLGRSNEE

-241 LLDGFTAAPK
+241 LLDGFTAIPK
-251 VSRVM
+251 ASRTL
-256 PTVNNPRPVVFDD
+256 PTVPN
-269 TTDAIVSGK
+269 
-278 FNRPDLDLQ
+278 
-287 DSPVPY
+287 
-293 YKGASGKRVRVEPSS
+293 
-308 AGHVTREVQDIS
+308 AGTQ
-320 EVGKYSRLVKSGR
+320 
-333 LVLPKDTPVVYIPEE
+333 PQ
-348 DALYITKGALGTPEG
+348 A
-363 QGALLR
+363 
-369 ELGARATASRVL
+369 
-381 GKETVLDMIDHV
+381 
-393 QHLAAAG
+393 
-400 NSTAKAALDFASNAP
+400 
-415 DLYKGITALGR
+415 
-426 YVELNAANV
+426 
-435 NDSVIN
+435 
-441 RLLVSVREW
+441 
-450 LRGMGV
+450 
-456 HVQYTDTDL
+456 
-465 VQMIRKSMKEVPE
+465 
-478 HGSYP
+478 
-483 NKGIV
+483 
-488 YHGTTVRGIDQLRMQ
+488 
-503 YAKSGEGAQAFGYG
+503 AQA
-517 HYVTTDE
+517 
-524 GLAAAYKANVGTIKG
+524 
-539 VHPEAGTV
+539 
-547 YALRRNF
+547 
-554 DDSEVVDFDSTVQ
+554 
-567 PQKVTEVFNQHGI
+567 
-580 TSGTGKDMYNALSAK
+580 
-595 LGSDKAASDALVAG
+595 
-609 GVKGNKYKTG
+609 
-619 RARKGKG
+619 
-626 DASNYVVFE
+626 
-635 DSGLTLIRDLS
+635 
-646 VNGRGAKTGAV
+646 
-657 PSSAGTGSAVGTAGP
+657 
-672 VGGASVPPSAIS
+672 AIS
-684 QSAVPPNSVTA
+684 SY
-695 PVGSTAPAGS
+695 
-705 LPSTADLGAE
+705 
-715 TVPLTQR
+715 
-722 EAISTF
+722 

-816 RQWLNNAQQIE
+816 RQWLNTAQQIE
-827 ARGGTP
+827 ARGGVP
-833 VPPTDPRVKRIVDAY
+833 VPPTDPRIKRIVDAY
-848 TEGNFGTIMGTRAQE
+848 TEGNFGTVMGTRAQE

-895 KGSWTDLHK
+895 RGSWTDLHK

-1063 LPAAER
+1063 LPAVER

-1133 HFLKSLSGVINA
+1133 HFLKSLSGVVNA

-1216 AGIMDELVGNLADVR
+1216 AGIMDELVGSLADVR
-1231 KAQDSAKYFKSLN
+1231 KAQASTKYFKSLN
-1244 MSDTDIAA
+1244 MSDTDIAE

-1262 VIDNWD
+1262 VVDNWD
-1268 AAVKTKMM
+1268 AAVKVRMM

-1325 NYKRN
+1325 NYRRN
-1330 GAMGVALYMSAAIPL
+1330 GVMGVALYMTAAIPL
-1345 SVVSGMMSNIV
+1345 SVVAGMMSNII
-1356 QGRDPEEDLVARTIR
+1356 QGRDPEEDLVARTVR

-1421 LKAVPGANVFI
+1421 LKAVPGANVLL

>member
-1 MINTDLVTDVS
+1 MINTDLVTDAS

-26 EINPAVAELGSN
+26 EINPAVAELGGN
-38 LGSGDTVVSAPRPTV
+38 LSSGNTAVVSAPRPTV
-53 RTFQPS
+53 PTFQPS

-64 MLEKAGN
+64 MLEEAGFF
-71 IVSLGAYLTEES
+71 VGAGAYLTEES
-83 LYRAIYD
+83 LFRAMYD
-90 GLEEP
+90 GLDEP

-106 KTLQQDRE
+106 KTLQQDKE
-114 AVKLNPDFHK
+114 AGKLSPDFQK

-157 GAFVGAVMDADLLL
+157 GAFIGAVTDADLLL

-180 IIGLA
+180 TIGLT
-185 TRIGAPYAL
+185 TRIGTPYAP
-194 SVIAGTKRS
+194 SVIAGTRRS
-203 LAAGGAVLGGTVVG
+203 LATGGAVLGGAFVG
-217 STSYALGRSNEH
+217 GTSYSLGRSNEQ
-229 VLWDAVGGAVGG
+229 VLWEAVGGAVGG
-241 LLDGFTAAPK
+241 LLDGFTAIPK
-251 VSRVM
+251 ASRTL
-256 PTVNNPRPVVFDD
+256 PTVP
-269 TTDAIVSGK
+269 
-278 FNRPDLDLQ
+278 
-287 DSPVPY
+287 
-293 YKGASGKRVRVEPSS
+293 
-308 AGHVTREVQDIS
+308 
-320 EVGKYSRLVKSGR
+320 
-333 LVLPKDTPVVYIPEE
+333 
-348 DALYITKGALGTPEG
+348 
-363 QGALLR
+363 
-369 ELGARATASRVL
+369 
-381 GKETVLDMIDHV
+381 
-393 QHLAAAG
+393 
-400 NSTAKAALDFASNAP
+400 
-415 DLYKGITALGR
+415 
-426 YVELNAANV
+426 NAA
-435 NDSVIN
+435 
-441 RLLVSVREW
+441 E
-450 LRGMGV
+450 
-456 HVQYTDTDL
+456 Q
-465 VQMIRKSMKEVPE
+465 PE
-478 HGSYP
+478 
-483 NKGIV
+483 
-488 YHGTTVRGIDQLRMQ
+488 
-503 YAKSGEGAQAFGYG
+503 AAQA
-517 HYVTTDE
+517 
-524 GLAAAYKANVGTIKG
+524 
-539 VHPEAGTV
+539 
-547 YALRRNF
+547 
-554 DDSEVVDFDSTVQ
+554 
-567 PQKVTEVFNQHGI
+567 
-580 TSGTGKDMYNALSAK
+580 
-595 LGSDKAASDALVAG
+595 
-609 GVKGNKYKTG
+609 
-619 RARKGKG
+619 
-626 DASNYVVFE
+626 
-635 DSGLTLIRDLS
+635 
-646 VNGRGAKTGAV
+646 
-657 PSSAGTGSAVGTAGP
+657 
-672 VGGASVPPSAIS
+672 AIS
-684 QSAVPPNSVTA
+684 S
-695 PVGSTAPAGS
+695 
-705 LPSTADLGAE
+705 
-715 TVPLTQR
+715 
-722 EAISTF
+722 F
-728 NPGFKQYVA
+728 NPGFGQYMS
-737 SWDKLNAYSPDLAN
+737 SWDKLNGYSPDLAN
-751 KLLAN
+751 RLLAN

-765 VVWGRSTWLEAD
+765 VAYGRSTLLEAD

-786 IKAEVPRWKS
+786 IKAEVPGWRS
-796 WFPQTRA
+796 IFPQTRA

-827 ARGGTP
+827 ARGGVH

-904 MYGQQIARIYPRLIT
+904 MYGQQIARIYPRLTT
-919 PVENGGLG
+919 PAANGGLG
-927 LSPEALGKKFVYTQ
+927 LSQEALGKKFVYTQ

-1115 IADYAQLVN
+1115 IADYAQLTN

-1133 HFLKSLSGVINA
+1133 HFLKSTRGVINA

-1168 RVRPYVT
+1168 RVRPFVT

-1202 NGSEFM
+1202 NGSEFV

-1231 KAQDSAKYFKSLN
+1231 KAEASAKYFRSLN
-1244 MSDTDIAA
+1244 MSDTDIAE

-1268 AAVKTKMM
+1268 AAVKAKMM

-1325 NYKRN
+1325 NYRRN
-1330 GAMGVALYMSAAIPL
+1330 GVMGVALYMSAAIPL
-1345 SVVSGMMSNIV
+1345 SVVSGMMSNII
-1356 QGRDPEEDLVARTIR
+1356 QGRDPEEDLVARTVR
-1371 SLPGLGVAS
+1371 SLPGLGIAS
-1380 LAADGFMQGDVGGT
+1380 LAADGFTQGDVGGT

-1421 LKAVPGANVFI
+1421 LKAVPGANVFL

>member
-1 MINTDLVTDVS
+1 MINTDLVTDAS
-12 TPSTIPGS
+12 TQSTIPGS

-38 LGSGDTVVSAPRPTV
+38 LGSGNTVVSAPRPTV
-53 RTFQPS
+53 PTFQPS

-64 MLEKAGN
+64 MLEEAGFF
-71 IVSLGAYLTEES
+71 VGAGAYLTEES
-83 LYRAIYD
+83 LFRAMYD
-90 GLEEP
+90 GLDEP

-106 KTLQQDRE
+106 KTLQQDKE
-114 AVKLNPDFHK
+114 AGRLNPDFQK

-157 GAFVGAVMDADLLL
+157 GAFVGAVADADLIL

-180 IIGLA
+180 TIGLT
-185 TRIGAPYAL
+185 TRIGAPYSP
-194 SVIAGTKRS
+194 SVIAGTRRS
-203 LAAGGAVLGGTVVG
+203 LATGGAVLGGAVVG
-217 STSYALGRSNEH
+217 SASYSLGRSNEE

-241 LLDGFTAAPK
+241 LLDGFTAIPK
-251 VSRVM
+251 AASTM
-256 PTVNNPRPVVFDD
+256 PTVP
-269 TTDAIVSGK
+269 
-278 FNRPDLDLQ
+278 
-287 DSPVPY
+287 
-293 YKGASGKRVRVEPSS
+293 
-308 AGHVTREVQDIS
+308 
-320 EVGKYSRLVKSGR
+320 
-333 LVLPKDTPVVYIPEE
+333 
-348 DALYITKGALGTPEG
+348 
-363 QGALLR
+363 
-369 ELGARATASRVL
+369 
-381 GKETVLDMIDHV
+381 
-393 QHLAAAG
+393 
-400 NSTAKAALDFASNAP
+400 
-415 DLYKGITALGR
+415 
-426 YVELNAANV
+426 NAA
-435 NDSVIN
+435 
-441 RLLVSVREW
+441 E
-450 LRGMGV
+450 
-456 HVQYTDTDL
+456 Q
-465 VQMIRKSMKEVPE
+465 PE
-478 HGSYP
+478 
-483 NKGIV
+483 
-488 YHGTTVRGIDQLRMQ
+488 
-503 YAKSGEGAQAFGYG
+503 AAQA
-517 HYVTTDE
+517 
-524 GLAAAYKANVGTIKG
+524 
-539 VHPEAGTV
+539 
-547 YALRRNF
+547 
-554 DDSEVVDFDSTVQ
+554 
-567 PQKVTEVFNQHGI
+567 
-580 TSGTGKDMYNALSAK
+580 
-595 LGSDKAASDALVAG
+595 
-609 GVKGNKYKTG
+609 
-619 RARKGKG
+619 
-626 DASNYVVFE
+626 
-635 DSGLTLIRDLS
+635 
-646 VNGRGAKTGAV
+646 
-657 PSSAGTGSAVGTAGP
+657 
-672 VGGASVPPSAIS
+672 AIS
-684 QSAVPPNSVTA
+684 S
-695 PVGSTAPAGS
+695 
-705 LPSTADLGAE
+705 
-715 TVPLTQR
+715 
-722 EAISTF
+722 F
-728 NPGFKQYVA
+728 NPGFGQYVS
-737 SWDKLNAYSPDLAN
+737 SWDKLNGYSPDLASQ
-751 KLLAN
+751 LLAN

-765 VVWGRSTWLEAD
+765 VAYGRSTLLEAD
-777 RALYGLEQA
+777 RALVPLEQA
-786 IKAEVPRWKS
+786 IKAEVPGWRS
-796 WFPQTRA
+796 IFPQTRA

-827 ARGGTP
+827 ARGGVP

-1133 HFLKSLSGVINA
+1133 HFLKSTRGVINA

-1168 RVRPYVT
+1168 RVRPFVT

-1231 KAQDSAKYFKSLN
+1231 KAEASAKYFRSLN

-1268 AAVKTKMM
+1268 AAVKAKMM

-1325 NYKRN
+1325 NYRRN
-1330 GAMGVALYMSAAIPL
+1330 GVMGVALYMSAAIPL

-1356 QGRDPEEDLVARTIR
+1356 QGRDPEEDLVARTVR

-1421 LKAVPGANVFI
+1421 LKAVPGANVFL

>member
-38 LGSGDTVVSAPRPTV
+38 LGSDNTTVVSAPRPTV
-53 RTFQPS
+53 PTFQPS

-64 MLEKAGN
+64 MLEEAGFF
-71 IVSLGAYLTEES
+71 VGAGAYLTEES

-90 GLEEP
+90 GLDEP

-106 KTLQQDRE
+106 KTLQQDKE
-114 AVKLNPDFHK
+114 AIRLNPDFQK

-129 VSNDDYQY
+129 VSPDDYQY

-180 IIGLA
+180 TIGLA
-185 TRIGAPYAL
+185 TRIGAPYSP
-194 SVIAGTKRS
+194 SVIAGTRRS
-203 LAAGGAVLGGTVVG
+203 LAAGGAALGGTVVG
-217 STSYALGRSNEH
+217 GTSYALGRTNEQ

-241 LLDGFTAAPK
+241 LLDGFTAIPK
-251 VSRVM
+251 ASRTL
-256 PTVNNPRPVVFDD
+256 PTVPN
-269 TTDAIVSGK
+269 A
-278 FNRPDLDLQ
+278 
-287 DSPVPY
+287 
-293 YKGASGKRVRVEPSS
+293 
-308 AGHVTREVQDIS
+308 VTQ
-320 EVGKYSRLVKSGR
+320 
-333 LVLPKDTPVVYIPEE
+333 PQAAQ
-348 DALYITKGALGTPEG
+348 DAL
-363 QGALLR
+363 
-369 ELGARATASRVL
+369 
-381 GKETVLDMIDHV
+381 
-393 QHLAAAG
+393 
-400 NSTAKAALDFASNAP
+400 
-415 DLYKGITALGR
+415 
-426 YVELNAANV
+426 
-435 NDSVIN
+435 
-441 RLLVSVREW
+441 
-450 LRGMGV
+450 
-456 HVQYTDTDL
+456 
-465 VQMIRKSMKEVPE
+465 
-478 HGSYP
+478 
-483 NKGIV
+483 
-488 YHGTTVRGIDQLRMQ
+488 
-503 YAKSGEGAQAFGYG
+503 
-517 HYVTTDE
+517 
-524 GLAAAYKANVGTIKG
+524 
-539 VHPEAGTV
+539 
-547 YALRRNF
+547 
-554 DDSEVVDFDSTVQ
+554 
-567 PQKVTEVFNQHGI
+567 
-580 TSGTGKDMYNALSAK
+580 
-595 LGSDKAASDALVAG
+595 
-609 GVKGNKYKTG
+609 
-619 RARKGKG
+619 
-626 DASNYVVFE
+626 
-635 DSGLTLIRDLS
+635 
-646 VNGRGAKTGAV
+646 
-657 PSSAGTGSAVGTAGP
+657 SS
-672 VGGASVPPSAIS
+672 
-684 QSAVPPNSVTA
+684 
-695 PVGSTAPAGS
+695 
-705 LPSTADLGAE
+705 
-715 TVPLTQR
+715 
-722 EAISTF
+722 F
-728 NPGFKQYVA
+728 NPGFGQYMS
-737 SWDKLNAYSPDLAN
+737 SWDKLNGYSPDLASQ
-751 KLLAN
+751 LLAN

-765 VVWGRSTWLEAD
+765 VAYGRSTLLEAD
-777 RALYGLEQA
+777 RALVPLEQA
-786 IKAEVPRWKS
+786 IKAEVPGWRS
-796 WFPQTRA
+796 VFPQTRA

-870 ALSPSKYYVPVRHS
+870 ALTPSKYYVPVRHS
-884 YLKMQEFVAQG
+884 YLKMQEFIAQG

-1009 SKGQVMSINEFMDDD
+1009 SKGQVTSINEFMDDD

-1088 GEAAPDW
+1088 GEAASDW

-1133 HFLKSLSGVINA
+1133 HFLKSTKGVINA

-1168 RVRPYVT
+1168 RVRPFVT

-1202 NGSEFM
+1202 NGSEFV

-1231 KAQDSAKYFKSLN
+1231 KAEDSAKYFKSLN

-1268 AAVKTKMM
+1268 AAVKAKMM

-1285 IAITIR
+1285 IAITVR

-1325 NYKRN
+1325 NYRRN
-1330 GAMGVALYMSAAIPL
+1330 GVMGVALYMSAAIPL
-1345 SVVSGMMSNIV
+1345 SVVSGMMSNII

-1407 VDKLKR
+1407 ADKLKR

-1421 LKAVPGANVFI
+1421 LKAAPGANVFL

>member
-1 MINTDLVTDVS
+1 MINTNLVTDAS

-38 LGSGDTVVSAPRPTV
+38 LGSGNTVVSAPRPTV
-53 RTFQPS
+53 PTFQPS

-64 MLEKAGN
+64 MLEEAGFF
-71 IVSLGAYLTEES
+71 VGAGAYLTEES
-83 LYRAIYD
+83 LYRAMYD
-90 GLEEP
+90 GLDEP

-106 KTLQQDRE
+106 KALQQDKE
-114 AVKLNPDFHK
+114 AGKLNPDFQK

-129 VSNDDYQY
+129 VSQDDYQY

-157 GAFVGAVMDADLLL
+157 GAFIGAVMDADLLL

-180 IIGLA
+180 TIGLT
-185 TRIGAPYAL
+185 TRIGAPYAP

-203 LAAGGAVLGGTVVG
+203 LAAGGAALGGTVVG
-217 STSYALGRSNEH
+217 STSYALGRTNEE

-241 LLDGFTAAPK
+241 LLDGFTAIPK
-251 VSRVM
+251 AASTM
-256 PTVNNPRPVVFDD
+256 PTVP
-269 TTDAIVSGK
+269 
-278 FNRPDLDLQ
+278 
-287 DSPVPY
+287 
-293 YKGASGKRVRVEPSS
+293 
-308 AGHVTREVQDIS
+308 
-320 EVGKYSRLVKSGR
+320 
-333 LVLPKDTPVVYIPEE
+333 
-348 DALYITKGALGTPEG
+348 
-363 QGALLR
+363 
-369 ELGARATASRVL
+369 
-381 GKETVLDMIDHV
+381 
-393 QHLAAAG
+393 
-400 NSTAKAALDFASNAP
+400 
-415 DLYKGITALGR
+415 
-426 YVELNAANV
+426 NAAT
-435 NDSVIN
+435 
-441 RLLVSVREW
+441 
-450 LRGMGV
+450 
-456 HVQYTDTDL
+456 QP
-465 VQMIRKSMKEVPE
+465 Q
-478 HGSYP
+478 
-483 NKGIV
+483 
-488 YHGTTVRGIDQLRMQ
+488 
-503 YAKSGEGAQAFGYG
+503 AAQA
-517 HYVTTDE
+517 
-524 GLAAAYKANVGTIKG
+524 
-539 VHPEAGTV
+539 
-547 YALRRNF
+547 
-554 DDSEVVDFDSTVQ
+554 
-567 PQKVTEVFNQHGI
+567 
-580 TSGTGKDMYNALSAK
+580 
-595 LGSDKAASDALVAG
+595 
-609 GVKGNKYKTG
+609 
-619 RARKGKG
+619 
-626 DASNYVVFE
+626 
-635 DSGLTLIRDLS
+635 
-646 VNGRGAKTGAV
+646 
-657 PSSAGTGSAVGTAGP
+657 
-672 VGGASVPPSAIS
+672 AIS
-684 QSAVPPNSVTA
+684 SY
-695 PVGSTAPAGS
+695 
-705 LPSTADLGAE
+705 
-715 TVPLTQR
+715 
-722 EAISTF
+722 
-728 NPGFKQYVA
+728 NPGFGQYMS
-737 SWDKLNAYSPDLAN
+737 SWDKLNGYSPDLASQ
-751 KLLAN
+751 LLAN

-765 VVWGRSTWLEAD
+765 VAYGRSTLLEAD
-777 RALYGLEQA
+777 RALVPLEQA
-786 IKAEVPRWKS
+786 IKAEVPGWRS
-796 WFPQTRA
+796 IFPQTRA

-816 RQWLNNAQQIE
+816 RQWLNTAQQIE
-827 ARGGTP
+827 ARGGVP

-848 TEGNFGTIMGTRAQE
+848 TEGNFGTVMGTRAQE

-904 MYGQQIARIYPRLIT
+904 MYGQQIARIYPRLTT
-919 PVENGGLG
+919 PAENGGLG

-954 GTTQDELAEVLR
+954 GTTQDELTEVLR
-966 AEGVEEGKIKGLLST
+966 AEGVEEGKIRGLLST

-1009 SKGQVMSINEFMDDD
+1009 SRGQVMSINEFMNDD

-1035 MSGRIGLARVGFTK
+1035 MSGRIGLARMGFTK
-1049 ESDLDDAIGKALDN
+1049 ESELDDAIGKALDN

-1074 FFGNVKAQLLGQPV
+1074 FFGSVKAQLLGQPV

-1124 EFGVSTVAK
+1124 EFVVSAVAK
-1133 HFLKSLSGVINA
+1133 HFLKHFLKGLSGVINA
-1145 KSITKEQAET
+1145 KSITKGQAEN

-1208 RRHQINAV
+1208 RRHQINTV

-1231 KAQDSAKYFKSLN
+1231 KAGTSAKYFRSLN
-1244 MSDTDIAA
+1244 MSDADIAA
-1252 ATAQVQRHGT
+1252 ATSQVQRHGT

-1268 AAVKTKMM
+1268 AAVKAKMM

-1330 GAMGVALYMSAAIPL
+1330 GVMGVALYMSAAIPL
-1345 SVVSGMMSNIV
+1345 SVVSGMMSNII
-1356 QGRDPEEDLVARTIR
+1356 QGRDPEEDLVARTVR

-1421 LKAVPGANVFI
+1421 LKTVPGANVFL
-1432 PTRWLINSTK
+1432 PARWLINSTK

>member
-1 MINTDLVTDVS
+1 MINTDLVTDAS
-12 TPSTIPGS
+12 TSSTIPGS

-38 LGSGDTVVSAPRPTV
+38 LSSGDTAVSTPRPTV

-64 MLEKAGN
+64 MLEEAGFF
-71 IVSLGAYLTEES
+71 VGAGAYLTEES
-83 LYRAIYD
+83 LFRAMYD
-90 GLEEP
+90 GLDEP
-95 EFQRDSTFDAA
+95 EFQRDSTFDVA
-106 KTLQQDRE
+106 KTLQQDKE
-114 AVKLNPDFHK
+114 AGRLNPDFQK
-124 ELLGS
+124 ELLGA
-129 VSNDDYQY
+129 VSQDDYQY

-157 GAFVGAVMDADLLL
+157 GAFVGAVTDADLLL

-180 IIGLA
+180 TIGLA
-185 TRIGAPYAL
+185 TRIGAPYSP
-194 SVIAGTKRS
+194 SVIAGTRRS
-203 LAAGGAVLGGTVVG
+203 LATGGAVLGGAVVG
-217 STSYALGRSNEH
+217 GTSYSLGRSNEQ
-229 VLWDAVGGAVGG
+229 VLWEAVGGAVGG
-241 LLDGFTAAPK
+241 LLDGFTAIPK
-251 VSRVM
+251 ASRTL
-256 PTVNNPRPVVFDD
+256 PTVPNA
-269 TTDAIVSGK
+269 TE
-278 FNRPDLDLQ
+278 Q
-287 DSPVPY
+287 
-293 YKGASGKRVRVEPSS
+293 
-308 AGHVTREVQDIS
+308 
-320 EVGKYSRLVKSGR
+320 
-333 LVLPKDTPVVYIPEE
+333 PE
-348 DALYITKGALGTPEG
+348 A
-363 QGALLR
+363 
-369 ELGARATASRVL
+369 
-381 GKETVLDMIDHV
+381 
-393 QHLAAAG
+393 
-400 NSTAKAALDFASNAP
+400 
-415 DLYKGITALGR
+415 
-426 YVELNAANV
+426 
-435 NDSVIN
+435 
-441 RLLVSVREW
+441 
-450 LRGMGV
+450 
-456 HVQYTDTDL
+456 
-465 VQMIRKSMKEVPE
+465 
-478 HGSYP
+478 
-483 NKGIV
+483 
-488 YHGTTVRGIDQLRMQ
+488 
-503 YAKSGEGAQAFGYG
+503 AQA
-517 HYVTTDE
+517 
-524 GLAAAYKANVGTIKG
+524 
-539 VHPEAGTV
+539 
-547 YALRRNF
+547 
-554 DDSEVVDFDSTVQ
+554 
-567 PQKVTEVFNQHGI
+567 
-580 TSGTGKDMYNALSAK
+580 
-595 LGSDKAASDALVAG
+595 
-609 GVKGNKYKTG
+609 
-619 RARKGKG
+619 
-626 DASNYVVFE
+626 
-635 DSGLTLIRDLS
+635 
-646 VNGRGAKTGAV
+646 
-657 PSSAGTGSAVGTAGP
+657 
-672 VGGASVPPSAIS
+672 AIS
-684 QSAVPPNSVTA
+684 S
-695 PVGSTAPAGS
+695 
-705 LPSTADLGAE
+705 
-715 TVPLTQR
+715 
-722 EAISTF
+722 F
-728 NPGFKQYVA
+728 NPGFGQYMS
-737 SWDKLNAYSPDLAN
+737 SWDKLNGYSPDLAN
-751 KLLAN
+751 QLLAN

-765 VVWGRSTWLEAD
+765 VAYGRSTLLEAD
-777 RALYGLEQA
+777 RALVPLEQA
-786 IKAEVPRWKS
+786 IKAEVPGWRS
-796 WFPQTRA
+796 IFPQTRA

-816 RQWLNNAQQIE
+816 RQWLNTAQQIE
-827 ARGGTP
+827 ARGGVP

-1009 SKGQVMSINEFMDDD
+1009 SRGQVMSINEFMDDD

-1133 HFLKSLSGVINA
+1133 HFLKSTRGVINA

-1231 KAQDSAKYFKSLN
+1231 KAEASAKYFRYLN
-1244 MSDTDIAA
+1244 MSDTDIAE
-1252 ATAQVQRHGT
+1252 ATAQVQKHGT

-1268 AAVKTKMM
+1268 AAVKAKMM

-1325 NYKRN
+1325 NYRRN
-1330 GAMGVALYMSAAIPL
+1330 GVMGVALYMSAAIPL
-1345 SVVSGMMSNIV
+1345 SVVAGMMSNII

-1394 APVFAGPNNLFQM
+1394 APVFAGPNNLFEL

-1421 LKAVPGANVFI
+1421 LKAVPGANVFL

>member
-1 MINTDLVTDVS
+1 MINTDLVTDAS

-38 LGSGDTVVSAPRPTV
+38 LGSGGIAVVSAPRPMV
-53 RTFQPS
+53 KTFQPS

-64 MLEKAGN
+64 MLEEAGFF
-71 IVSLGAYLTEES
+71 VGAGAYLTEES

-114 AVKLNPDFHK
+114 AGKLNPDFQK

-157 GAFVGAVMDADLLL
+157 GAFVGAVTDADLLL

-180 IIGLA
+180 TIGLA
-185 TRIGAPYAL
+185 TRIGAPYAP
-194 SVIAGTKRS
+194 SVIADTKRS

-217 STSYALGRSNEH
+217 SASYALGRTNEE

-241 LLDGFTAAPK
+241 LLDGITYAPK

-256 PTVNNPRPVVFDD
+256 PTVHNPKP
-269 TTDAIVSGK
+269 
-278 FNRPDLDLQ
+278 
-287 DSPVPY
+287 
-293 YKGASGKRVRVEPSS
+293 
-308 AGHVTREVQDIS
+308 
-320 EVGKYSRLVKSGR
+320 
-333 LVLPKDTPVVYIPEE
+333 TP
-348 DALYITKGALGTPEG
+348 
-363 QGALLR
+363 
-369 ELGARATASRVL
+369 
-381 GKETVLDMIDHV
+381 
-393 QHLAAAG
+393 
-400 NSTAKAALDFASNAP
+400 
-415 DLYKGITALGR
+415 
-426 YVELNAANV
+426 
-435 NDSVIN
+435 
-441 RLLVSVREW
+441 
-450 LRGMGV
+450 
-456 HVQYTDTDL
+456 
-465 VQMIRKSMKEVPE
+465 
-478 HGSYP
+478 
-483 NKGIV
+483 
-488 YHGTTVRGIDQLRMQ
+488 TTVP
-503 YAKSGEGAQAFGYG
+503 
-517 HYVTTDE
+517 
-524 GLAAAYKANVGTIKG
+524 VGSS
-539 VHPEAGTV
+539 VSAPELPVSA
-547 YALRRNF
+547 
-554 DDSEVVDFDSTVQ
+554 DSTV
-567 PQKVTEVFNQHGI
+567 H
-580 TSGTGKDMYNALSAK
+580 
-595 LGSDKAASDALVAG
+595 
-609 GVKGNKYKTG
+609 
-619 RARKGKG
+619 
-626 DASNYVVFE
+626 
-635 DSGLTLIRDLS
+635 
-646 VNGRGAKTGAV
+646 
-657 PSSAGTGSAVGTAGP
+657 
-672 VGGASVPPSAIS
+672 
-684 QSAVPPNSVTA
+684 
-695 PVGSTAPAGS
+695 
-705 LPSTADLGAE
+705 
-715 TVPLTQR
+715 TVPDAQR
-722 EAISTF
+722 EAINTF
-728 NPGFKQYVA
+728 NPGFGQYMS
-737 SWDKLNAYSPDLAN
+737 SWDKLNGYSPDLASQ
-751 KLLAN
+751 LLAN

-765 VVWGRSTWLEAD
+765 VAYGRSTLLEAD
-777 RALYGLEQA
+777 RALVPLEQA
-786 IKAEVPRWKS
+786 IKAEVPGWRS
-796 WFPQTRA
+796 IFPQTRA

-816 RQWLNNAQQIE
+816 RQWLNTAQQIE
-827 ARGGTP
+827 ARGGVP

-904 MYGQQIARIYPRLIT
+904 MYGQQIARIYPRLTT
-919 PVENGGLG
+919 PAANGGLG

-1009 SKGQVMSINEFMDDD
+1009 TKGQVMSINEFMDDD

-1035 MSGRIGLARVGFTK
+1035 MSGRVGLARVGFTK
-1049 ESDLDDAIGKALDN
+1049 ESELDDAIGKALDS

-1168 RVRPYVT
+1168 RVRPFVT

-1202 NGSEFM
+1202 NGSEFV

-1231 KAQDSAKYFKSLN
+1231 KAEASAKYFKSLN

-1268 AAVKTKMM
+1268 AAVKAKMM

-1285 IAITIR
+1285 VAITIR

-1330 GAMGVALYMSAAIPL
+1330 GVMGVALYMSAAIPL
-1345 SVVSGMMSNIV
+1345 SVVSGMMSNII
-1356 QGRDPEEDLVARTIR
+1356 QGRDPEEDLVARTVR

-1380 LAADGFMQGDVGGT
+1380 LAADGFIQGDVGGT

-1421 LKAVPGANVFI
+1421 LKAVPGANVFL

>member
-1 MINTDLVTDVS
+1 MINTDLVTDAS

-38 LGSGDTVVSAPRPTV
+38 LGSGNTAVVSAPRPTV
-53 RTFQPS
+53 PTFQPS

-64 MLEKAGN
+64 MLEEAGFF
-71 IVSLGAYLTEES
+71 VGAGAYLTEES
-83 LYRAIYD
+83 LFRAMYD
-90 GLEEP
+90 GLDEP
-95 EFQRDSTFDAA
+95 EFQRDSNFDAA
-106 KTLQQDRE
+106 KTLQQDKE
-114 AVKLNPDFHK
+114 AGKLNPDFQK
-124 ELLGS
+124 KLLGA
-129 VSNDDYQY
+129 VSQDDYQY

-157 GAFVGAVMDADLLL
+157 GAFVGAVADADLLL
-171 GLGVTKAVR
+171 GLGAAKAVR
-180 IIGLA
+180 IIGLT
-185 TRIGAPYAL
+185 TRIGAPYSP
-194 SVIAGTKRS
+194 SVIAGTRRS
-203 LAAGGAVLGGTVVG
+203 LAAGGAVLGGAVVG
-217 STSYALGRSNEH
+217 GTSYSLGRSNEQ
-229 VLWDAVGGAVGG
+229 VLWEAVGGAVGG
-241 LLDGFTAAPK
+241 LLDGFTAIPK
-251 VSRVM
+251 AASTM
-256 PTVNNPRPVVFDD
+256 PTVP
-269 TTDAIVSGK
+269 
-278 FNRPDLDLQ
+278 
-287 DSPVPY
+287 
-293 YKGASGKRVRVEPSS
+293 
-308 AGHVTREVQDIS
+308 
-320 EVGKYSRLVKSGR
+320 
-333 LVLPKDTPVVYIPEE
+333 
-348 DALYITKGALGTPEG
+348 
-363 QGALLR
+363 
-369 ELGARATASRVL
+369 
-381 GKETVLDMIDHV
+381 
-393 QHLAAAG
+393 
-400 NSTAKAALDFASNAP
+400 
-415 DLYKGITALGR
+415 
-426 YVELNAANV
+426 NAAT
-435 NDSVIN
+435 
-441 RLLVSVREW
+441 
-450 LRGMGV
+450 
-456 HVQYTDTDL
+456 QP
-465 VQMIRKSMKEVPE
+465 Q
-478 HGSYP
+478 
-483 NKGIV
+483 
-488 YHGTTVRGIDQLRMQ
+488 
-503 YAKSGEGAQAFGYG
+503 AAQA
-517 HYVTTDE
+517 
-524 GLAAAYKANVGTIKG
+524 
-539 VHPEAGTV
+539 
-547 YALRRNF
+547 
-554 DDSEVVDFDSTVQ
+554 
-567 PQKVTEVFNQHGI
+567 
-580 TSGTGKDMYNALSAK
+580 
-595 LGSDKAASDALVAG
+595 
-609 GVKGNKYKTG
+609 
-619 RARKGKG
+619 
-626 DASNYVVFE
+626 
-635 DSGLTLIRDLS
+635 
-646 VNGRGAKTGAV
+646 
-657 PSSAGTGSAVGTAGP
+657 
-672 VGGASVPPSAIS
+672 AIS
-684 QSAVPPNSVTA
+684 S
-695 PVGSTAPAGS
+695 
-705 LPSTADLGAE
+705 
-715 TVPLTQR
+715 
-722 EAISTF
+722 F
-728 NPGFKQYVA
+728 NPGFGQYMS
-737 SWDKLNAYSPDLAN
+737 SWDKLNGYSPDLASR
-751 KLLAN
+751 LLAN

-765 VVWGRSTWLEAD
+765 VAYGRSTLLEAD
-777 RALYGLEQA
+777 RALVPLEQA
-786 IKAEVPRWKS
+786 IKAEVPGWRS
-796 WFPQTRA
+796 IFPQTRA

-827 ARGGTP
+827 ARGGVP

-1009 SKGQVMSINEFMDDD
+1009 TKGQVMSINEFMDDD

-1035 MSGRIGLARVGFTK
+1035 MSGRIGLARMGFTK
-1049 ESDLDDAIGKALDN
+1049 ESELDDAIGKALDN

-1231 KAQDSAKYFKSLN
+1231 KAEASAKYFRSLN
-1244 MSDTDIAA
+1244 MSDTDIAE

-1268 AAVKTKMM
+1268 AAVKAKMM

-1325 NYKRN
+1325 NYRRN
-1330 GAMGVALYMSAAIPL
+1330 GVMGVALYMSAAIPL
-1345 SVVSGMMSNIV
+1345 SVVAGMMSNII
-1356 QGRDPEEDLVARTIR
+1356 QGRDPEEDLVARTVR

-1421 LKAVPGANVFI
+1421 LKAVPGANVFL

>member
-1 MINTDLVTDVS
+1 MINTDLVTDAS

-38 LGSGDTVVSAPRPTV
+38 LGSGGTAVVSAPRPTV
-53 RTFQPS
+53 PTFQPS

-64 MLEKAGN
+64 MLEEAGFF
-71 IVSLGAYLTEES
+71 VGAGAYLTEES
-83 LYRAIYD
+83 LFRAMYD
-90 GLEEP
+90 GLDEP

-106 KTLQQDRE
+106 KTLQQDKE
-114 AVKLNPDFHK
+114 AGKLNPDFQK

-129 VSNDDYQY
+129 VSHEDYQY
-137 RWGRIKDK
+137 RWSRIRDK

-171 GLGVTKAVR
+171 GLGVAKGVR
-180 IIGLA
+180 TIGLT
-185 TRIGAPYAL
+185 TRIGAPYSP
-194 SVIAGTKRS
+194 SVIAGTRRS
-203 LAAGGAVLGGTVVG
+203 LATGGAVLGGAVVG
-217 STSYALGRSNEH
+217 GTSYALDRSNEQL
-229 VLWDAVGGAVGG
+229 LWDAVGGAVGG
-241 LLDGFTAAPK
+241 LLDGFTAVPK
-251 VSRVM
+251 AAATL
-256 PTVNNPRPVVFDD
+256 PTVP
-269 TTDAIVSGK
+269 
-278 FNRPDLDLQ
+278 
-287 DSPVPY
+287 
-293 YKGASGKRVRVEPSS
+293 
-308 AGHVTREVQDIS
+308 
-320 EVGKYSRLVKSGR
+320 
-333 LVLPKDTPVVYIPEE
+333 
-348 DALYITKGALGTPEG
+348 
-363 QGALLR
+363 
-369 ELGARATASRVL
+369 
-381 GKETVLDMIDHV
+381 
-393 QHLAAAG
+393 
-400 NSTAKAALDFASNAP
+400 
-415 DLYKGITALGR
+415 
-426 YVELNAANV
+426 NAAT
-435 NDSVIN
+435 
-441 RLLVSVREW
+441 
-450 LRGMGV
+450 
-456 HVQYTDTDL
+456 QP
-465 VQMIRKSMKEVPE
+465 Q
-478 HGSYP
+478 
-483 NKGIV
+483 
-488 YHGTTVRGIDQLRMQ
+488 
-503 YAKSGEGAQAFGYG
+503 AAQA
-517 HYVTTDE
+517 
-524 GLAAAYKANVGTIKG
+524 
-539 VHPEAGTV
+539 
-547 YALRRNF
+547 
-554 DDSEVVDFDSTVQ
+554 
-567 PQKVTEVFNQHGI
+567 
-580 TSGTGKDMYNALSAK
+580 
-595 LGSDKAASDALVAG
+595 
-609 GVKGNKYKTG
+609 
-619 RARKGKG
+619 
-626 DASNYVVFE
+626 
-635 DSGLTLIRDLS
+635 
-646 VNGRGAKTGAV
+646 
-657 PSSAGTGSAVGTAGP
+657 
-672 VGGASVPPSAIS
+672 AIS
-684 QSAVPPNSVTA
+684 S
-695 PVGSTAPAGS
+695 
-705 LPSTADLGAE
+705 
-715 TVPLTQR
+715 
-722 EAISTF
+722 F
-728 NPGFKQYVA
+728 NPGFGQYMS
-737 SWDKLNAYSPDLAN
+737 SWDKLNGYSPDLASQ
-751 KLLAN
+751 LLAN

-765 VVWGRSTWLEAD
+765 VAYGRSTLLEAD
-777 RALYGLEQA
+777 RALVPLERA
-786 IKAEVPRWKS
+786 IKAEVPGWRS
-796 WFPQTRA
+796 IFPQTRA

-919 PVENGGLG
+919 PIENGGLG

-1009 SKGQVMSINEFMDDD
+1009 SRGQVMSINEFMDDD

-1133 HFLKSLSGVINA
+1133 HFLKSTRGVINA

-1168 RVRPYVT
+1168 RVRPYIT

-1231 KAQDSAKYFKSLN
+1231 KAEASAKYFKSLN

-1252 ATAQVQRHGT
+1252 ATAQVQKHGT

-1268 AAVKTKMM
+1268 AAVKAKMM

-1325 NYKRN
+1325 NYRRN
-1330 GAMGVALYMSAAIPL
+1330 GVMGVALYMSAAIPL
-1345 SVVSGMMSNIV
+1345 SVVAGMMSNII
-1356 QGRDPEEDLVARTIR
+1356 QGRDPEEDLVARTVR

-1421 LKAVPGANVFI
+1421 LKTVPGANVFL

>member
-38 LGSGDTVVSAPRPTV
+38 LGSGGTVVSAPRPTV
-53 RTFQPS
+53 PTFQPS

-64 MLEKAGN
+64 MLEEAGN
-71 IVSLGAYLTEES
+71 IVSLGAYMAESS

-106 KTLQQDRE
+106 KALQQDKE
-114 AVKLNPDFHK
+114 AGKLNPDFQK

-157 GAFVGAVMDADLLL
+157 GAFVGAVADADLLL
-171 GLGVTKAVR
+171 GMGVTKGVR
-180 IIGLA
+180 TIGLA
-185 TRIGAPYAL
+185 TRIGAPYSP
-194 SVIAGTKRS
+194 SVIAGTRRS

-217 STSYALGRSNEH
+217 GTSYALGRTNEE

-241 LLDGFTAAPK
+241 LLDGFTAVPK
-251 VSRVM
+251 ASRTL
-256 PTVNNPRPVVFDD
+256 PTVPN
-269 TTDAIVSGK
+269 A
-278 FNRPDLDLQ
+278 
-287 DSPVPY
+287 
-293 YKGASGKRVRVEPSS
+293 
-308 AGHVTREVQDIS
+308 
-320 EVGKYSRLVKSGR
+320 
-333 LVLPKDTPVVYIPEE
+333 
-348 DALYITKGALGTPEG
+348 
-363 QGALLR
+363 
-369 ELGARATASRVL
+369 
-381 GKETVLDMIDHV
+381 ET
-393 QHLAAAG
+393 QPQA
-400 NSTAKAALDFASNAP
+400 
-415 DLYKGITALGR
+415 
-426 YVELNAANV
+426 
-435 NDSVIN
+435 
-441 RLLVSVREW
+441 
-450 LRGMGV
+450 
-456 HVQYTDTDL
+456 
-465 VQMIRKSMKEVPE
+465 
-478 HGSYP
+478 
-483 NKGIV
+483 
-488 YHGTTVRGIDQLRMQ
+488 
-503 YAKSGEGAQAFGYG
+503 AQA
-517 HYVTTDE
+517 
-524 GLAAAYKANVGTIKG
+524 
-539 VHPEAGTV
+539 
-547 YALRRNF
+547 
-554 DDSEVVDFDSTVQ
+554 
-567 PQKVTEVFNQHGI
+567 
-580 TSGTGKDMYNALSAK
+580 
-595 LGSDKAASDALVAG
+595 
-609 GVKGNKYKTG
+609 
-619 RARKGKG
+619 
-626 DASNYVVFE
+626 
-635 DSGLTLIRDLS
+635 
-646 VNGRGAKTGAV
+646 
-657 PSSAGTGSAVGTAGP
+657 
-672 VGGASVPPSAIS
+672 AIS
-684 QSAVPPNSVTA
+684 SY
-695 PVGSTAPAGS
+695 
-705 LPSTADLGAE
+705 
-715 TVPLTQR
+715 
-722 EAISTF
+722 
-728 NPGFKQYVA
+728 NPGFGQYVS
-737 SWDKLNAYSPDLAN
+737 SWDKLNGYSPDLAN
-751 KLLAN
+751 QLLAN

-765 VVWGRSTWLEAD
+765 VAYGRSTLLEAD
-777 RALYGLEQA
+777 RALVPLEQA
-786 IKAEVPRWKS
+786 IKAEVPGWRS
-796 WFPQTRA
+796 IFPQTRA

-816 RQWLNNAQQIE
+816 RQWLNTAQQIE

-833 VPPTDPRVKRIVDAY
+833 VPPTDPRIKRIVDAY
-848 TEGNFGTIMGTRAQE
+848 TEGDFGTTMGARAQE

-884 YLKMQEFVAQG
+884 YLKMQEFVEQG

-904 MYGQQIARIYPRLIT
+904 MYGQQIARIYPRLTT
-919 PVENGGLG
+919 PAANGGLG

-1009 SKGQVMSINEFMDDD
+1009 SRGQVMSINEFMDDD

-1115 IADYAQLVN
+1115 IADYAQLIN

-1133 HFLKSLSGVINA
+1133 HFLKSLSGVVNA

-1231 KAQDSAKYFKSLN
+1231 KAEGSAKYFRSLN

-1268 AAVKTKMM
+1268 AAVKAKMM

-1325 NYKRN
+1325 NYRRN
-1330 GAMGVALYMSAAIPL
+1330 GVMGVALYMTAAIPL
-1345 SVVSGMMSNIV
+1345 SVVAGMMSNII

-1394 APVFAGPNNLFQM
+1394 APVFAGPNNLFQL

-1421 LKAVPGANVFI
+1421 LKAVPGANVFL

>member
-1 MINTDLVTDVS
+1 MINTDLVTDAS

-38 LGSGDTVVSAPRPTV
+38 LGSDNTAVVSAPRPTV
-53 RTFQPS
+53 PTFQPS

-64 MLEKAGN
+64 MLEEAGFF
-71 IVSLGAYLTEES
+71 VGAGAYLTEES
-83 LYRAIYD
+83 LFRAMYD
-90 GLEEP
+90 GLDEP

-106 KTLQQDRE
+106 KTLQQDKE
-114 AVKLNPDFHK
+114 AGKLNPDFQK

-129 VSNDDYQY
+129 VSHDDYQY

-157 GAFVGAVMDADLLL
+157 GAFIGAAADADLLL

-180 IIGLA
+180 TIGLGTRLGRAELA
-185 TRIGAPYAL
+185 TVGAGIGA
-194 SVIAGTKRS
+194 
-203 LAAGGAVLGGTVVG
+203 GTVG
-217 STSYALGRSNEH
+217 GTSYAFGRSNEQ

-251 VSRVM
+251 ASSTL
-256 PTVNNPRPVVFDD
+256 PTVPN
-269 TTDAIVSGK
+269 
-278 FNRPDLDLQ
+278 
-287 DSPVPY
+287 
-293 YKGASGKRVRVEPSS
+293 
-308 AGHVTREVQDIS
+308 AGTQ
-320 EVGKYSRLVKSGR
+320 
-333 LVLPKDTPVVYIPEE
+333 PE
-348 DALYITKGALGTPEG
+348 A
-363 QGALLR
+363 
-369 ELGARATASRVL
+369 
-381 GKETVLDMIDHV
+381 
-393 QHLAAAG
+393 
-400 NSTAKAALDFASNAP
+400 
-415 DLYKGITALGR
+415 
-426 YVELNAANV
+426 
-435 NDSVIN
+435 
-441 RLLVSVREW
+441 
-450 LRGMGV
+450 
-456 HVQYTDTDL
+456 
-465 VQMIRKSMKEVPE
+465 
-478 HGSYP
+478 
-483 NKGIV
+483 
-488 YHGTTVRGIDQLRMQ
+488 
-503 YAKSGEGAQAFGYG
+503 AQA
-517 HYVTTDE
+517 
-524 GLAAAYKANVGTIKG
+524 
-539 VHPEAGTV
+539 
-547 YALRRNF
+547 
-554 DDSEVVDFDSTVQ
+554 
-567 PQKVTEVFNQHGI
+567 
-580 TSGTGKDMYNALSAK
+580 
-595 LGSDKAASDALVAG
+595 
-609 GVKGNKYKTG
+609 
-619 RARKGKG
+619 
-626 DASNYVVFE
+626 
-635 DSGLTLIRDLS
+635 
-646 VNGRGAKTGAV
+646 
-657 PSSAGTGSAVGTAGP
+657 
-672 VGGASVPPSAIS
+672 AIS
-684 QSAVPPNSVTA
+684 SY
-695 PVGSTAPAGS
+695 
-705 LPSTADLGAE
+705 
-715 TVPLTQR
+715 
-722 EAISTF
+722 
-728 NPGFKQYVA
+728 NPGFSQYIS
-737 SWDKLNAYSPDLAN
+737 SWDKLNGYSPDLASQ
-751 KLLAN
+751 LLAN

-765 VVWGRSTWLEAD
+765 VAYGRSTLLEAD
-777 RALYGLEQA
+777 RALVPLEQA
-786 IKAEVPRWKS
+786 IKAEVPGWRS
-796 WFPQTRA
+796 IFPQTRA

-827 ARGGTP
+827 ARGGAP

-884 YLKMQEFVAQG
+884 YLKMQEFIAQG

-1009 SKGQVMSINEFMDDD
+1009 SRGQVMSINEFMDDD

-1133 HFLKSLSGVINA
+1133 HFLRSTKGVINA

-1168 RVRPYVT
+1168 RVRPFVT

-1202 NGSEFM
+1202 NGSEFV

-1231 KAQDSAKYFKSLN
+1231 KAEGSAKYFRSLN
-1244 MSDTDIAA
+1244 MSDTDIAE

-1268 AAVKTKMM
+1268 AAVKAKMM

-1325 NYKRN
+1325 NYSRN
-1330 GAMGVALYMSAAIPL
+1330 GVMGVALYMSAAIPL
-1345 SVVSGMMSNIV
+1345 SVVAGMMSNII

-1371 SLPGLGVAS
+1371 SLPGLGIAS
-1380 LAADGFMQGDVGGT
+1380 LASDGFIQGDVGGT
-1394 APVFAGPNNLFQM
+1394 APVFSGPNNLFQM

-1421 LKAVPGANVFI
+1421 LKAVPGANVFL

>member
-1 MINTDLVTDVS
+1 MINTDLVTDAS

-38 LGSGDTVVSAPRPTV
+38 LGSGNTAVVSASRPTV
-53 RTFQPS
+53 PTFQPS

-64 MLEKAGN
+64 MLEEAGFF
-71 IVSLGAYLTEES
+71 VGAGAYLTEES
-83 LYRAIYD
+83 LFRAMYD
-90 GLEEP
+90 GLDEP

-106 KTLQQDRE
+106 KALQQDKE
-114 AVKLNPDFHK
+114 AGKLNPDFQK

-129 VSNDDYQY
+129 VSQDDYQY

-157 GAFVGAVMDADLLL
+157 GAFVGSAADADLLL
-171 GLGVTKAVR
+171 GFGVTKGVR
-180 IIGLA
+180 TIGLSTKLGRAELA
-185 TRIGAPYAL
+185 TVGAG
-194 SVIAGTKRS
+194 VGAG
-203 LAAGGAVLGGTVVG
+203 VVG
-217 STSYALGRSNEH
+217 GTSYALGRSNEQ

-241 LLDGFTAAPK
+241 LLDGFTAVPK
-251 VSRVM
+251 ASPTL
-256 PTVNNPRPVVFDD
+256 PTVPN
-269 TTDAIVSGK
+269 
-278 FNRPDLDLQ
+278 
-287 DSPVPY
+287 
-293 YKGASGKRVRVEPSS
+293 
-308 AGHVTREVQDIS
+308 AGTQQQ
-320 EVGKYSRLVKSGR
+320 
-333 LVLPKDTPVVYIPEE
+333 
-348 DALYITKGALGTPEG
+348 A
-363 QGALLR
+363 
-369 ELGARATASRVL
+369 
-381 GKETVLDMIDHV
+381 
-393 QHLAAAG
+393 
-400 NSTAKAALDFASNAP
+400 
-415 DLYKGITALGR
+415 
-426 YVELNAANV
+426 
-435 NDSVIN
+435 
-441 RLLVSVREW
+441 
-450 LRGMGV
+450 
-456 HVQYTDTDL
+456 
-465 VQMIRKSMKEVPE
+465 
-478 HGSYP
+478 
-483 NKGIV
+483 
-488 YHGTTVRGIDQLRMQ
+488 
-503 YAKSGEGAQAFGYG
+503 AQA
-517 HYVTTDE
+517 
-524 GLAAAYKANVGTIKG
+524 
-539 VHPEAGTV
+539 
-547 YALRRNF
+547 
-554 DDSEVVDFDSTVQ
+554 
-567 PQKVTEVFNQHGI
+567 
-580 TSGTGKDMYNALSAK
+580 
-595 LGSDKAASDALVAG
+595 
-609 GVKGNKYKTG
+609 
-619 RARKGKG
+619 
-626 DASNYVVFE
+626 
-635 DSGLTLIRDLS
+635 
-646 VNGRGAKTGAV
+646 
-657 PSSAGTGSAVGTAGP
+657 
-672 VGGASVPPSAIS
+672 AIS
-684 QSAVPPNSVTA
+684 SY
-695 PVGSTAPAGS
+695 
-705 LPSTADLGAE
+705 
-715 TVPLTQR
+715 
-722 EAISTF
+722 
-728 NPGFKQYVA
+728 NPGFGQYVS
-737 SWDKLNAYSPDLAN
+737 SWDKLNGYSPDLAN
-751 KLLAN
+751 QLLAN

-765 VVWGRSTWLEAD
+765 VAYGRSTLLEAD
-777 RALYGLEQA
+777 RALVPLEQA
-786 IKAEVPRWKS
+786 IKAEVPGWRS
-796 WFPQTRA
+796 VFPQTRA

-816 RQWLNNAQQIE
+816 RQWLNTAQQIE
-827 ARGGTP
+827 ARGGVP

-848 TEGNFGTIMGTRAQE
+848 TEGNFGTIVGTRAQE

-870 ALSPSKYYVPVRHS
+870 ALTPSKYYVPVRHS
-884 YLKMQEFVAQG
+884 YLKMQEFVEQG

-904 MYGQQIARIYPRLIT
+904 MYGQQIARIYPRLTT
-919 PVENGGLG
+919 PATNGGLG
-927 LSPEALGKKFVYTQ
+927 LTSEALGKKFVYTQ

-947 PKAQAFR
+947 QKAQAFR

-1074 FFGNVKAQLLGQPV
+1074 FFGNVKSQLLGQPV
-1088 GEAAPDW
+1088 GEVAPDW

-1115 IADYAQLVN
+1115 IADYAQLIN

-1133 HFLKSLSGVINA
+1133 HFLKSTKGVINA
-1145 KSITKEQAET
+1145 KSITKEQAEA

-1168 RVRPYVT
+1168 RVRPFVT

-1202 NGSEFM
+1202 NGSEFV

-1216 AGIMDELVGNLADVR
+1216 AGIMDDLVGNLADVR
-1231 KAQDSAKYFKSLN
+1231 KAGASAKYFRSLN
-1244 MSDTDIAA
+1244 MSDTDIAE

-1268 AAVKTKMM
+1268 AAVKAKMM

-1325 NYKRN
+1325 NYSRN
-1330 GAMGVALYMSAAIPL
+1330 GVMGVALYMSAAIPL
-1345 SVVSGMMSNIV
+1345 SVVAGMMSNII
-1356 QGRDPEEDLVARTIR
+1356 QGRDSEEDLVARTVR
-1371 SLPGLGVAS
+1371 SLPGLGIAS

-1421 LKAVPGANVFI
+1421 LKAVPGANVFL

>member
-1 MINTDLVTDVS
+1 MINTDLVTDAS

-53 RTFQPS
+53 PTFQPS

-64 MLEKAGN
+64 MLEEAGN

-106 KTLQQDRE
+106 KTLQQDKG
-114 AVKLNPDFHK
+114 AGNLNPDFQK

-137 RWGRIKDK
+137 RWGRIRDK
-145 QIAQTAMSEAPV
+145 QIAHTAMSEAPV

-180 IIGLA
+180 TIGLA
-185 TRIGAPYAL
+185 TRIGAPYAP
-194 SVIAGTKRS
+194 SVIAGTRRS
-203 LAAGGAVLGGTVVG
+203 LAAGGAALGGTVVG
-217 STSYALGRSNEH
+217 GTSYALGRTNEE

-241 LLDGFTAAPK
+241 LLDGLTAVPK
-251 VSRVM
+251 AAATL
-256 PTVNNPRPVVFDD
+256 PTVPN
-269 TTDAIVSGK
+269 
-278 FNRPDLDLQ
+278 
-287 DSPVPY
+287 
-293 YKGASGKRVRVEPSS
+293 
-308 AGHVTREVQDIS
+308 AGTQ
-320 EVGKYSRLVKSGR
+320 
-333 LVLPKDTPVVYIPEE
+333 PQ
-348 DALYITKGALGTPEG
+348 A
-363 QGALLR
+363 
-369 ELGARATASRVL
+369 
-381 GKETVLDMIDHV
+381 
-393 QHLAAAG
+393 
-400 NSTAKAALDFASNAP
+400 
-415 DLYKGITALGR
+415 
-426 YVELNAANV
+426 
-435 NDSVIN
+435 
-441 RLLVSVREW
+441 
-450 LRGMGV
+450 
-456 HVQYTDTDL
+456 
-465 VQMIRKSMKEVPE
+465 
-478 HGSYP
+478 
-483 NKGIV
+483 
-488 YHGTTVRGIDQLRMQ
+488 
-503 YAKSGEGAQAFGYG
+503 AQA
-517 HYVTTDE
+517 
-524 GLAAAYKANVGTIKG
+524 
-539 VHPEAGTV
+539 
-547 YALRRNF
+547 
-554 DDSEVVDFDSTVQ
+554 
-567 PQKVTEVFNQHGI
+567 
-580 TSGTGKDMYNALSAK
+580 
-595 LGSDKAASDALVAG
+595 
-609 GVKGNKYKTG
+609 
-619 RARKGKG
+619 
-626 DASNYVVFE
+626 
-635 DSGLTLIRDLS
+635 
-646 VNGRGAKTGAV
+646 
-657 PSSAGTGSAVGTAGP
+657 
-672 VGGASVPPSAIS
+672 AIS
-684 QSAVPPNSVTA
+684 S
-695 PVGSTAPAGS
+695 
-705 LPSTADLGAE
+705 
-715 TVPLTQR
+715 
-722 EAISTF
+722 F
-728 NPGFKQYVA
+728 NPGFGQYMS
-737 SWDKLNAYSPDLAN
+737 SWDKLNGYSPDLAN
-751 KLLAN
+751 QLLAN

-765 VVWGRSTWLEAD
+765 VAYGRSTLLEAD
-777 RALYGLEQA
+777 RALVPLEQA
-786 IKAEVPRWKS
+786 IKAEVPGWRS
-796 WFPQTRA
+796 IFPQTRA

-827 ARGGTP
+827 ARGDTP

-919 PVENGGLG
+919 PTTNGGLG

-1133 HFLKSLSGVINA
+1133 HFLKSTRGVINA

-1231 KAQDSAKYFKSLN
+1231 KAEDSAKYFRSLN
-1244 MSDTDIAA
+1244 MSDTDIAE

-1268 AAVKTKMM
+1268 AAVKAKMM

-1330 GAMGVALYMSAAIPL
+1330 GVMGVALYMSAAIPL

-1356 QGRDPEEDLVARTIR
+1356 QGRDPEEDLVARTVR
-1371 SLPGLGVAS
+1371 SLPGLGIAS

-1421 LKAVPGANVFI
+1421 LKAVPGANVFL

>member
-38 LGSGDTVVSAPRPTV
+38 LGSDNTTVVSAPRPTV
-53 RTFQPS
+53 PTFQPS

-64 MLEKAGN
+64 MLEEAGFF
-71 IVSLGAYLTEES
+71 VGAVAYLTEAS
-83 LYRAIYD
+83 LYRAMYD
-90 GLEEP
+90 GLDEP

-106 KTLQQDRE
+106 KTLQQDKE
-114 AVKLNPDFHK
+114 AGKLNPDFQK

-129 VSNDDYQY
+129 VSQDDYQY

-145 QIAQTAMSEAPV
+145 QIAQTAMSEAPA
-157 GAFVGAVMDADLLL
+157 GAFAGAVMDADLLL

-180 IIGLA
+180 TIGLA
-185 TRIGAPYAL
+185 TRIGAPYSS
-194 SVIAGTKRS
+194 SVIAGTRRS
-203 LAAGGAVLGGTVVG
+203 LAAGGAALGGTVVG
-217 STSYALGRSNEH
+217 GTSYALGRTNEE

-241 LLDGFTAAPK
+241 LLDGFTAIPK
-251 VSRVM
+251 ASRTL
-256 PTVNNPRPVVFDD
+256 PTVPN
-269 TTDAIVSGK
+269 A
-278 FNRPDLDLQ
+278 
-287 DSPVPY
+287 
-293 YKGASGKRVRVEPSS
+293 
-308 AGHVTREVQDIS
+308 VTQ
-320 EVGKYSRLVKSGR
+320 
-333 LVLPKDTPVVYIPEE
+333 PQAAQ
-348 DALYITKGALGTPEG
+348 DAL
-363 QGALLR
+363 
-369 ELGARATASRVL
+369 
-381 GKETVLDMIDHV
+381 
-393 QHLAAAG
+393 
-400 NSTAKAALDFASNAP
+400 
-415 DLYKGITALGR
+415 
-426 YVELNAANV
+426 
-435 NDSVIN
+435 
-441 RLLVSVREW
+441 
-450 LRGMGV
+450 
-456 HVQYTDTDL
+456 
-465 VQMIRKSMKEVPE
+465 
-478 HGSYP
+478 
-483 NKGIV
+483 
-488 YHGTTVRGIDQLRMQ
+488 
-503 YAKSGEGAQAFGYG
+503 
-517 HYVTTDE
+517 
-524 GLAAAYKANVGTIKG
+524 
-539 VHPEAGTV
+539 
-547 YALRRNF
+547 
-554 DDSEVVDFDSTVQ
+554 
-567 PQKVTEVFNQHGI
+567 
-580 TSGTGKDMYNALSAK
+580 
-595 LGSDKAASDALVAG
+595 
-609 GVKGNKYKTG
+609 
-619 RARKGKG
+619 
-626 DASNYVVFE
+626 
-635 DSGLTLIRDLS
+635 
-646 VNGRGAKTGAV
+646 
-657 PSSAGTGSAVGTAGP
+657 SS
-672 VGGASVPPSAIS
+672 
-684 QSAVPPNSVTA
+684 
-695 PVGSTAPAGS
+695 
-705 LPSTADLGAE
+705 
-715 TVPLTQR
+715 
-722 EAISTF
+722 F
-728 NPGFKQYVA
+728 NPGFGQYMS
-737 SWDKLNAYSPDLAN
+737 SWDKLNGYSPDLASQ
-751 KLLAN
+751 LLAN

-765 VVWGRSTWLEAD
+765 VAYGRSTLLEAD
-777 RALYGLEQA
+777 RALVPLEQA
-786 IKAEVPRWKS
+786 IKAEVPGWRS
-796 WFPQTRA
+796 VFPQTRA

-827 ARGGTP
+827 ARGGAP

-870 ALSPSKYYVPVRHS
+870 ALTPSKYYVPVRHS

-1009 SKGQVMSINEFMDDD
+1009 SKGQVTSINEFMDDD

-1088 GEAAPDW
+1088 GEAAHDW

-1133 HFLKSLSGVINA
+1133 HFLKSTKGVINA

-1168 RVRPYVT
+1168 RVRPFVT

-1202 NGSEFM
+1202 NGSEFV

-1231 KAQDSAKYFKSLN
+1231 KAEDSAKYFKSLN

-1268 AAVKTKMM
+1268 AAVKAKMM

-1285 IAITIR
+1285 IAITVR

-1325 NYKRN
+1325 NYRRN
-1330 GAMGVALYMSAAIPL
+1330 GVMGVALYMSAAIPL
-1345 SVVSGMMSNIV
+1345 SVVAGMMSNII
-1356 QGRDPEEDLVARTIR
+1356 QGRDPEEDLVARTVR

-1421 LKAVPGANVFI
+1421 LKAVPGANVFL

>member
-1 MINTDLVTDVS
+1 MINTDLVTDAS

-38 LGSGDTVVSAPRPTV
+38 LGSGDTAVVSAPRPTV
-53 RTFQPS
+53 PTFQPS

-64 MLEKAGN
+64 MLEEAGFF
-71 IVSLGAYLTEES
+71 VGAGAYLTEES
-83 LYRAIYD
+83 LFRAMYD
-90 GLEEP
+90 GLDEP

-106 KTLQQDRE
+106 KTLQQDKE
-114 AVKLNPDFHK
+114 AIRLNPDFQK

-129 VSNDDYQY
+129 VSQEDYQY

-157 GAFVGAVMDADLLL
+157 GAFVGAAADADLLL
-171 GLGVTKAVR
+171 GLGVTKGVR
-180 IIGLA
+180 TIGLTTKLGKA
-185 TRIGAPYAL
+185 ELSAVGAGIGA
-194 SVIAGTKRS
+194 
-203 LAAGGAVLGGTVVG
+203 GTVG
-217 STSYALGRSNEH
+217 GTSYALGRSNEQ

-241 LLDGFTAAPK
+241 LLDGFTAVPK
-251 VSRVM
+251 AAATL
-256 PTVNNPRPVVFDD
+256 PTVPN
-269 TTDAIVSGK
+269 
-278 FNRPDLDLQ
+278 
-287 DSPVPY
+287 
-293 YKGASGKRVRVEPSS
+293 
-308 AGHVTREVQDIS
+308 AGTQ
-320 EVGKYSRLVKSGR
+320 
-333 LVLPKDTPVVYIPEE
+333 PQ
-348 DALYITKGALGTPEG
+348 A
-363 QGALLR
+363 
-369 ELGARATASRVL
+369 
-381 GKETVLDMIDHV
+381 
-393 QHLAAAG
+393 
-400 NSTAKAALDFASNAP
+400 
-415 DLYKGITALGR
+415 
-426 YVELNAANV
+426 
-435 NDSVIN
+435 
-441 RLLVSVREW
+441 
-450 LRGMGV
+450 
-456 HVQYTDTDL
+456 
-465 VQMIRKSMKEVPE
+465 
-478 HGSYP
+478 
-483 NKGIV
+483 
-488 YHGTTVRGIDQLRMQ
+488 
-503 YAKSGEGAQAFGYG
+503 AQA
-517 HYVTTDE
+517 
-524 GLAAAYKANVGTIKG
+524 
-539 VHPEAGTV
+539 
-547 YALRRNF
+547 
-554 DDSEVVDFDSTVQ
+554 
-567 PQKVTEVFNQHGI
+567 
-580 TSGTGKDMYNALSAK
+580 
-595 LGSDKAASDALVAG
+595 
-609 GVKGNKYKTG
+609 
-619 RARKGKG
+619 
-626 DASNYVVFE
+626 
-635 DSGLTLIRDLS
+635 
-646 VNGRGAKTGAV
+646 
-657 PSSAGTGSAVGTAGP
+657 
-672 VGGASVPPSAIS
+672 AIS
-684 QSAVPPNSVTA
+684 S
-695 PVGSTAPAGS
+695 
-705 LPSTADLGAE
+705 
-715 TVPLTQR
+715 
-722 EAISTF
+722 F
-728 NPGFKQYVA
+728 NPGFGQYLS
-737 SWDKLNAYSPDLAN
+737 SWDKLNGYSPDLASR
-751 KLLAN
+751 LLAN

-765 VVWGRSTWLEAD
+765 VAYGRSNLLEAD
-777 RALYGLEQA
+777 RALVPLEQA
-786 IKAEVPRWKS
+786 IKAEVPGWRS
-796 WFPQTRA
+796 IFPQTRA
-803 RARAETAELGRAA
+803 RARTETAELGRAA

-827 ARGGTP
+827 ARGGVP

-870 ALSPSKYYVPVRHS
+870 ALTPSKYYVPVRHS

-954 GTTQDELAEVLR
+954 GTTQDELTEVLR

-1009 SKGQVMSINEFMDDD
+1009 TKGQVMSINEFMDDD

-1035 MSGRIGLARVGFTK
+1035 MSGRIGLARMGFTK
-1049 ESDLDDAIGKALDN
+1049 ESELDDAIGKALDN

-1100 SYGASTQLGNSGVYA
+1100 SYGASTQLGNSGIYA

-1124 EFGVSTVAK
+1124 EFGVATVAK
-1133 HFLKSLSGVINA
+1133 HFLKSTKGVINA

-1231 KAQDSAKYFKSLN
+1231 KAQDSAKYFRSLN
-1244 MSDTDIAA
+1244 MSDTDIAE
-1252 ATAQVQRHGT
+1252 ATAQVQKHGT

-1268 AAVKTKMM
+1268 AAVKAKMM

-1325 NYKRN
+1325 NYRRN
-1330 GAMGVALYMSAAIPL
+1330 GVMGVALYMTAAIPL
-1345 SVVSGMMSNIV
+1345 SVVSGMMSNII
-1356 QGRDPEEDLVARTIR
+1356 QGRDPEEDLVARTVR

-1421 LKAVPGANVFI
+1421 LKTVPGANVFL

>member
-1 MINTDLVTDVS
+1 MINTDLVTDAS
-12 TPSTIPGS
+12 TQSTIPGS

-38 LGSGDTVVSAPRPTV
+38 LGSGNTAVVSAPRPTV
-53 RTFQPS
+53 PTFQPS

-64 MLEKAGN
+64 MLEEAGFF
-71 IVSLGAYLTEES
+71 VGAGAYLTEES
-83 LYRAIYD
+83 LFRAMYD
-90 GLEEP
+90 GLDEP

-106 KTLQQDRE
+106 KTLQQDKE
-114 AVKLNPDFHK
+114 AIKLNPDFQK

-129 VSNDDYQY
+129 VSQDDYQY
-137 RWGRIKDK
+137 RWGRIRDK

-157 GAFVGAVMDADLLL
+157 GAFVGAAADADLLL
-171 GLGVTKAVR
+171 GLGVTKGVR
-180 IIGLA
+180 TIGLSTKLGRAELA
-185 TRIGAPYAL
+185 TVGAGL
-194 SVIAGTKRS
+194 GAGTV
-203 LAAGGAVLGGTVVG
+203 GG
-217 STSYALGRSNEH
+217 TSYALGRSNEQ

-251 VSRVM
+251 ASATL
-256 PTVNNPRPVVFDD
+256 PTVPN
-269 TTDAIVSGK
+269 
-278 FNRPDLDLQ
+278 
-287 DSPVPY
+287 
-293 YKGASGKRVRVEPSS
+293 
-308 AGHVTREVQDIS
+308 AGTQ
-320 EVGKYSRLVKSGR
+320 
-333 LVLPKDTPVVYIPEE
+333 PQ
-348 DALYITKGALGTPEG
+348 A
-363 QGALLR
+363 
-369 ELGARATASRVL
+369 
-381 GKETVLDMIDHV
+381 
-393 QHLAAAG
+393 
-400 NSTAKAALDFASNAP
+400 
-415 DLYKGITALGR
+415 
-426 YVELNAANV
+426 
-435 NDSVIN
+435 
-441 RLLVSVREW
+441 
-450 LRGMGV
+450 
-456 HVQYTDTDL
+456 
-465 VQMIRKSMKEVPE
+465 
-478 HGSYP
+478 
-483 NKGIV
+483 
-488 YHGTTVRGIDQLRMQ
+488 
-503 YAKSGEGAQAFGYG
+503 AQA
-517 HYVTTDE
+517 
-524 GLAAAYKANVGTIKG
+524 
-539 VHPEAGTV
+539 
-547 YALRRNF
+547 
-554 DDSEVVDFDSTVQ
+554 
-567 PQKVTEVFNQHGI
+567 
-580 TSGTGKDMYNALSAK
+580 
-595 LGSDKAASDALVAG
+595 
-609 GVKGNKYKTG
+609 
-619 RARKGKG
+619 
-626 DASNYVVFE
+626 
-635 DSGLTLIRDLS
+635 
-646 VNGRGAKTGAV
+646 
-657 PSSAGTGSAVGTAGP
+657 
-672 VGGASVPPSAIS
+672 AIS
-684 QSAVPPNSVTA
+684 SY
-695 PVGSTAPAGS
+695 
-705 LPSTADLGAE
+705 
-715 TVPLTQR
+715 
-722 EAISTF
+722 
-728 NPGFKQYVA
+728 NPGFGQYVS
-737 SWDKLNAYSPDLAN
+737 SWDKLNGYSPDLAN
-751 KLLAN
+751 QLLAN

-765 VVWGRSTWLEAD
+765 VAYGRSTLLEAD
-777 RALYGLEQA
+777 RALVPLEQA
-786 IKAEVPRWKS
+786 IKAEVPGWRS
-796 WFPQTRA
+796 IFPQTRA
-803 RARAETAELGRAA
+803 RARTETAELGRAA
-816 RQWLNNAQQIE
+816 RQWLNTAQQIE

-833 VPPTDPRVKRIVDAY
+833 VPPTDPRIKRIVDAY
-848 TEGNFGTIMGTRAQE
+848 TEGNFGTTMGTRAQE

-870 ALSPSKYYVPVRHS
+870 ALTPSKYYVPVRHS
-884 YLKMQEFVAQG
+884 YLKMQEFVEQG

-904 MYGQQIARIYPRLIT
+904 MYGQQIARIYPRLTT
-919 PVENGGLG
+919 PAENGGLG
-927 LSPEALGKKFVYTQ
+927 LTPEALGKKFVYTQ

-1115 IADYAQLVN
+1115 IADYAQLIN

-1133 HFLKSLSGVINA
+1133 HFLKSTKGVINA

-1168 RVRPYVT
+1168 RVRPFVT

-1202 NGSEFM
+1202 NGSEFV

-1216 AGIMDELVGNLADVR
+1216 AGIMDELVGNLSDVR
-1231 KAQDSAKYFKSLN
+1231 KAQGSTKYFKSLN

-1252 ATAQVQRHGT
+1252 ATAQVQKHGT

-1268 AAVKTKMM
+1268 ATVKAKMM

-1325 NYKRN
+1325 NYSRN
-1330 GAMGVALYMSAAIPL
+1330 GVMGVALYMSAAIPL
-1345 SVVSGMMSNIV
+1345 SVVAGMMSNII
-1356 QGRDPEEDLVARTIR
+1356 QGRDPEEDLVARTVR
-1371 SLPGLGVAS
+1371 SLPGLGIAS
-1380 LAADGFMQGDVGGT
+1380 LASDGFIQGDVGGT
-1394 APVFAGPNNLFQM
+1394 APVFSGPNNLFQM

-1421 LKAVPGANVFI
+1421 FKAVPGANVFL

>member
-1 MINTDLVTDVS
+1 MINTNLVTDTS

-38 LGSGDTVVSAPRPTV
+38 LGSGNNNVVSAPRPTV
-53 RTFQPS
+53 PTFQPS

-64 MLEKAGN
+64 MLEEAGFF
-71 IVSLGAYLTEES
+71 VGAGAYLTEES
-83 LYRAIYD
+83 LFRAMYD
-90 GLEEP
+90 GLDAP

-106 KTLQQDRE
+106 KTLQQDKE
-114 AVKLNPDFHK
+114 AIKLNPNFQK

-129 VSNDDYQY
+129 VSQDNYQY

-157 GAFVGAVMDADLLL
+157 GAFVGAAADADLLL
-171 GLGVTKAVR
+171 GLGVTKGVR
-180 IIGLA
+180 TIGLTTKLGRA
-185 TRIGAPYAL
+185 ELAVVGAGL
-194 SVIAGTKRS
+194 GAGTV
-203 LAAGGAVLGGTVVG
+203 GG
-217 STSYALGRSNEH
+217 TSYALGRSNEQ

-241 LLDGFTAAPK
+241 LLDGFTAVPK
-251 VSRVM
+251 ASVTL
-256 PTVNNPRPVVFDD
+256 PTVPN
-269 TTDAIVSGK
+269 
-278 FNRPDLDLQ
+278 
-287 DSPVPY
+287 
-293 YKGASGKRVRVEPSS
+293 
-308 AGHVTREVQDIS
+308 AGTQ
-320 EVGKYSRLVKSGR
+320 
-333 LVLPKDTPVVYIPEE
+333 PQ
-348 DALYITKGALGTPEG
+348 A
-363 QGALLR
+363 
-369 ELGARATASRVL
+369 
-381 GKETVLDMIDHV
+381 
-393 QHLAAAG
+393 
-400 NSTAKAALDFASNAP
+400 
-415 DLYKGITALGR
+415 
-426 YVELNAANV
+426 
-435 NDSVIN
+435 
-441 RLLVSVREW
+441 
-450 LRGMGV
+450 
-456 HVQYTDTDL
+456 
-465 VQMIRKSMKEVPE
+465 
-478 HGSYP
+478 
-483 NKGIV
+483 
-488 YHGTTVRGIDQLRMQ
+488 
-503 YAKSGEGAQAFGYG
+503 AQA
-517 HYVTTDE
+517 
-524 GLAAAYKANVGTIKG
+524 
-539 VHPEAGTV
+539 
-547 YALRRNF
+547 
-554 DDSEVVDFDSTVQ
+554 
-567 PQKVTEVFNQHGI
+567 
-580 TSGTGKDMYNALSAK
+580 
-595 LGSDKAASDALVAG
+595 
-609 GVKGNKYKTG
+609 
-619 RARKGKG
+619 
-626 DASNYVVFE
+626 
-635 DSGLTLIRDLS
+635 
-646 VNGRGAKTGAV
+646 
-657 PSSAGTGSAVGTAGP
+657 
-672 VGGASVPPSAIS
+672 AIS
-684 QSAVPPNSVTA
+684 SY
-695 PVGSTAPAGS
+695 
-705 LPSTADLGAE
+705 
-715 TVPLTQR
+715 
-722 EAISTF
+722 
-728 NPGFKQYVA
+728 NPGFGQYVS
-737 SWDKLNAYSPDLAN
+737 SWDKLNGYSPDLAN
-751 KLLAN
+751 QLLAN

-765 VVWGRSTWLEAD
+765 VAYGRSTLLEAD
-777 RALYGLEQA
+777 RALVPLEQA
-786 IKAEVPRWKS
+786 IKAEVPGWRS
-796 WFPQTRA
+796 IFPQTRA

-816 RQWLNNAQQIE
+816 RQWLNTAQQIE

-833 VPPTDPRVKRIVDAY
+833 VPPADPRIKRIVDAY
-848 TEGNFGTIMGTRAQE
+848 TEGNFGTVMGTRAQE

-870 ALSPSKYYVPVRHS
+870 ALTPSKYYVPVRHS
-884 YLKMQEFVAQG
+884 YLKMQEFVEQG
-895 KGSWTDLHK
+895 KGSWADLHK
-904 MYGQQIARIYPRLIT
+904 MYGQQIARIYPRLTT
-919 PVENGGLG
+919 PAENGGLG
-927 LSPEALGKKFVYTQ
+927 LTPEALGKKFVYTQ

-1009 SKGQVMSINEFMDDD
+1009 SRGQVMSINEFMDDD

-1063 LPAAER
+1063 LPASGR

-1115 IADYAQLVN
+1115 IADYAQLIN

-1133 HFLKSLSGVINA
+1133 HFLKSTKGVINA

-1168 RVRPYVT
+1168 RVRPFVT

-1202 NGSEFM
+1202 NGSEFV

-1231 KAQDSAKYFKSLN
+1231 KAQDSTKYFKSLS

-1252 ATAQVQRHGT
+1252 ATVQVQRHGT

-1268 AAVKTKMM
+1268 TAVKAKMM

-1325 NYKRN
+1325 NYSRN
-1330 GAMGVALYMSAAIPL
+1330 GVMGVALYMSAAIPL
-1345 SVVSGMMSNIV
+1345 SVVAGMMSNII

-1371 SLPGLGVAS
+1371 SLPGLGIAS
-1380 LAADGFMQGDVGGT
+1380 LASDGFIQGDVGGT
-1394 APVFAGPNNLFQM
+1394 APVFSGPNNLFQM

-1421 LKAVPGANVFI
+1421 LKAVPGANVFL